1 MRAKRAS
8 QRAAALLCAAALLVN
23 LISTAW
29 AASAFL
35 RVGSASAVPG
45 ETRSVY
51 VSGSNLD
58 KLAGVQGIVSYDNT
72 ALELTGAAM
81 VGAFS
86 ALGTV
91 NTETAGQVSFNGA
104 CLDGISGSQNIL
116 RLDFRVRPDAAAGE
130 YLLDILIEN
139 AYNTG
144 LGAVPLNGAPGVFT
158 VTEPQSTTKT
168 LYFYSGSSV
177 STLHKGEQV
186 SITACTYGSQ
196 GLAAGKLEFRYDAAL
211 FTYVAAEPLAALSG
225 AVKSLDASRAG
236 YVSAAFASEEEIPG
250 GELLR
255 LTLEAVAD
263 VDADTSVTFAAS
275 ELYDTALA
283 AMNGV
288 GFTQALTLRKTE
300 VTPETPALRVTMP
313 AAARTDETITAVAVL
328 DSGSGLAAADFCISY
343 DTALL
348 TCTGVKVSAG
358 MESVDGVCIVTNP
371 NFDGGQVKFT
381 FICEKGFV
389 DEAVLLTMTFQ
400 PEKEGTVTLTPAI
413 ATSAVGADRQPIALD
428 MCAASCEVKDP
439 FFEVTFRD
447 EDGTVLSRQSVRYR
461 AAAVPPDAVKAPD
474 EAHHYELAGWGGD
487 YSSITAD
494 AEFTARYTAIPHT
507 EVVDKAVEPTCT
519 KAGLTEGKHCSVCG
533 EVLVEQEVVPAKGH
547 TEVVDKAVEPTC
559 TKTGL
564 TEGKHCSVC
573 GEVLVEQTIVPAKG
587 HSWDSGK
594 ITIVPTCTGT
604 GVKTYT
610 CTACAATRTETVSAT
625 GHTVVTVAKVEPT
638 CTQPGRAAGTKCSV
652 CGEVLSGLTEIKA
665 TGHTEVIDAAVEP
678 TCTKTGLTEG
688 KHCSVCNK
696 VLVKQTIVPAKG
708 HSWDSGKITIAPTCT
723 GTGVKTYT
731 CTACAATRTETVSAT
746 GHTVV
751 TVAKVEPTCTQPG
764 RAAGTKCSVC
774 GEVLSGLTE
783 IKATG
788 HTEVID
794 KAVAPTCTK
803 TGLTEGKHCSVCSA
817 VLVEQKVVPA
827 KGHIEVVDKAVE
839 PTCTET
845 GLTEGKHCSVC
856 GEVQVEQEVVP
867 AKGHTEVIDKAVE
880 PTCTETGLTEGKH
893 CSVCGAVLVE
903 QEIVPA
909 KGHTEVIDKTVKPTC
924 TETGLTEGKHCS
936 VCNKVLVKQTIV
948 PAKGHRWDGGKIT
961 AAPTCTGTGV
971 KTYTCTACAATRTE
985 TVSAT
990 GHTVV
995 TVAKVEPTCTQPG
1008 RAAGT
1013 KCSVCGEI
1021 LSGLTEIKATG
1032 HTEVID
1038 AAVEP
1043 TCTETG
1049 LTEGKHCSV
1058 CNAVLVE
1065 QRVVPAKGH
1074 TEVVDKA
1081 VEPTCT
1087 ETGLAEGKHCSVCNA
1102 VLVEQEV
1109 VPAKGHTEVID
1120 KAVEPTCTETGLTE
1134 GKRCSV
1140 CGEVLVK
1147 QEVVPAKGHTEVID
1161 KAVEPTCT
1169 KMGLTEGKHCS
1180 VCNAVLVEQ
1189 KVVPAKRHTEVIDK
1203 AVAPTCTKTG
1213 LTEGKHCSVC
1223 SAVLVEQEIVPAK
1236 GHIEVV
1242 DKAVEPTCTK
1252 TGLTE
1257 GKHCSVCSAV
1267 LVEQEIVPAKGHTEV
1282 VDKAVEPTCTET
1294 GLTEGKHC
1302 SVCGEVLVEQKV
1314 VPAKGH
1320 TEVIDKAVA
1329 PTCTKTGL
1337 TEGKHCSVCGEVLVE
1352 QEVVPAKGHT
1362 EVVDKAVEP
1371 TCTETGLT
1379 EGKHCSVCSAVLVE
1393 QEVVPAKGHTE
1404 VVDKAVEPTC
1414 TKTGLTEG
1422 KHCSVCGEVL
1432 VEQEVVPALGFTVSG
1447 SVAGVTDNAMVTLLK
1462 DGVVAARGDV
1472 RADGGFLLSG
1482 LRIGAG
1488 TYTLRVDGG
1497 GCVAWEMPVALSD
1510 DSGSANVACLLRRI
1524 GDVNGDGTGAE
1535 DALQCTL
1542 DLQTLYDY
1550 LALRQVPG
1558 SFCDS
1563 ADAAR
1568 NELLVRYFLR
1578 LADVNEDGQVDI
1590 LDYQRLYL
1598 LARNG

>member
-1 MRAKRAS
+1 MKLKRAS

-35 RVGSASAVPG
+35 RVGSASAAPG

-51 VSGSNLD
+51 VSGSNLES
-58 KLAGVQGIVSYDNT
+58 LAGVQGIVSYDDT

-104 CLDGISGSQNIL
+104 CLGGIFGSQSIL
-116 RLDFRVRPDAAAGE
+116 RLDFRVRPDAAPGD
-130 YLLDILIEN
+130 YLLGILIEN

-144 LGAVPLNGAPGVFT
+144 LVAVPLSGASGVFT

-186 SITACTYGSQ
+186 SITARTYGSQ

-211 FTYVAAEPLAALSG
+211 FTCVAAEPLAALSG

-255 LTLEAVAD
+255 LTLEAATD

-283 AMNGV
+283 AMNGI
-288 GFTQALTLRKTE
+288 GFTRTLALRKAE
-300 VTPETPALRVTMP
+300 VTPEVPALRVTMA

-328 DSGSGLAAADFCISY
+328 DRGSGLAAADFYISY

-348 TCTGVKVSAG
+348 TCTGVEVSAG

-447 EDGTVLSRQSVRYR
+447 EGGTVLSRQSVRYR

-507 EVVDKAVEPTCT
+507 EVVDKAV
-519 KAGLTEGKHCSVCG
+519 
-533 EVLVEQEVVPAKGH
+533 
-547 TEVVDKAVEPTC
+547 
-559 TKTGL
+559 
-564 TEGKHCSVC
+564 
-573 GEVLVEQTIVPAKG
+573 
-587 HSWDSGK
+587 
-594 ITIVPTCTGT
+594 
-604 GVKTYT
+604 
-610 CTACAATRTETVSAT
+610 
-625 GHTVVTVAKVEPT
+625 
-638 CTQPGRAAGTKCSV
+638 
-652 CGEVLSGLTEIKA
+652 
-665 TGHTEVIDAAVEP
+665 
-678 TCTKTGLTEG
+678 
-688 KHCSVCNK
+688 
-696 VLVKQTIVPAKG
+696 
-708 HSWDSGKITIAPTCT
+708 APTCT
-723 GTGVKTYT
+723 
-731 CTACAATRTETVSAT
+731 E
-746 GHTVV
+746 
-751 TVAKVEPTCTQPG
+751 
-764 RAAGTKCSVC
+764 
-774 GEVLSGLTE
+774 
-783 IKATG
+783 
-788 HTEVID
+788 
-794 KAVAPTCTK
+794 
-803 TGLTEGKHCSVCSA
+803 
-817 VLVEQKVVPA
+817 
-827 KGHIEVVDKAVE
+827 
-839 PTCTET
+839 
-845 GLTEGKHCSVC
+845 
-856 GEVQVEQEVVP
+856 
-867 AKGHTEVIDKAVE
+867 
-880 PTCTETGLTEGKH
+880 
-893 CSVCGAVLVE
+893 
-903 QEIVPA
+903 
-909 KGHTEVIDKTVKPTC
+909 
-924 TETGLTEGKHCS
+924 
-936 VCNKVLVKQTIV
+936 
-948 PAKGHRWDGGKIT
+948 
-961 AAPTCTGTGV
+961 
-971 KTYTCTACAATRTE
+971 
-985 TVSAT
+985 
-990 GHTVV
+990 
-995 TVAKVEPTCTQPG
+995 
-1008 RAAGT
+1008 
-1013 KCSVCGEI
+1013 
-1021 LSGLTEIKATG
+1021 
-1032 HTEVID
+1032 
-1038 AAVEP
+1038 
-1043 TCTETG
+1043 
-1049 LTEGKHCSV
+1049 
-1058 CNAVLVE
+1058 
-1065 QRVVPAKGH
+1065 
-1074 TEVVDKA
+1074 
-1081 VEPTCT
+1081 
-1087 ETGLAEGKHCSVCNA
+1087 
-1102 VLVEQEV
+1102 
-1109 VPAKGHTEVID
+1109 
-1120 KAVEPTCTETGLTE
+1120 
-1134 GKRCSV
+1134 
-1140 CGEVLVK
+1140 
-1147 QEVVPAKGHTEVID
+1147 
-1161 KAVEPTCT
+1161 
-1169 KMGLTEGKHCS
+1169 
-1180 VCNAVLVEQ
+1180 
-1189 KVVPAKRHTEVIDK
+1189 
-1203 AVAPTCTKTG
+1203 TG

-1223 SAVLVEQEIVPAK
+1223 SAVLVEQE
-1236 GHIEVV
+1236 VV
-1242 DKAVEPTCTK
+1242 K
-1252 TGLTE
+1252 
-1257 GKHCSVCSAV
+1257 
-1267 LVEQEIVPAKGHTEV
+1267 
-1282 VDKAVEPTCTET
+1282 
-1294 GLTEGKHC
+1294 
-1302 SVCGEVLVEQKV
+1302 
-1314 VPAKGH
+1314 AKGH

-1337 TEGKHCSVCGEVLVE
+1337 TEGKHCSVCNKVLVE
-1352 QEVVPAKGHT
+1352 QTIVPAKGHT
-1362 EVVDKAVEP
+1362 EVI
-1371 TCTETGLT
+1371 
-1379 EGKHCSVCSAVLVE
+1379 
-1393 QEVVPAKGHTE
+1393 
-1404 VVDKAVEPTC
+1404 DKAVEPTC

-1422 KHCSVCGEVL
+1422 KHCSVCSAVL
-1432 VEQEVVPALGFTVSG
+1432 VEQKVVPALGFTVSG
-1447 SVAGVTDNAMVTLLK
+1447 SVAGATDNAMVTLLK

-1510 DSGSANVACLLRRI
+1510 DSGSANVACWLLRI

-1563 ADAAR
+1563 TDAAR

-1578 LADVNEDGQVDI
+1578 LADVNEDGRVDI

>member
-1 MRAKRAS
+1 MKAKRAS
-8 QRAAALLCAAALLVN
+8 RRAAALLCAAALLVN

-35 RVGSASAVPG
+35 RVGSAFAVPG

-51 VSGSNLD
+51 VSGSNLES
-58 KLAGVQGIVSYDNT
+58 LAGVEGIVSYDNT

-91 NTETAGQVSFNGA
+91 NTETAGQVSFNGT

-116 RLDFRVRPDAAAGE
+116 RLDFRVRPDAAADD

-144 LGAVPLNGAPGVFT
+144 LTTVPLNGVSGVFT
-158 VTEPQSTTKT
+158 VTEPQTTTKT

-186 SITACTYGSQ
+186 SITARTYGSQ

-211 FTYVAAEPLAALSG
+211 FTCVAAEPLSALSG
-225 AVKSLDASRAG
+225 AMKSLDTSRAG

-288 GFTQALTLRKTE
+288 GFTRTLALRKAE
-300 VTPETPALRVTMP
+300 VTPEVPALRVTMP
-313 AAARTDETITAVAVL
+313 AAARTDETITAVVTL

-348 TCTGVKVSAG
+348 TCTDVKVSAG
-358 MESVDGVCIVTNP
+358 MESVDGVCIETNP
-371 NFDGGQVKFT
+371 KIDGGQVKFT
-381 FICEKGFV
+381 FICAKGFADGAELV
-389 DEAVLLTMTFQ
+389 TMTFQ
-400 PEKEGTVTLTPAI
+400 PKKEGAVTLTPTVT
-413 ATSAVGADRQPIALD
+413 TSAVGADRQPIALD

-507 EVVDKAVEPTCT
+507 EVVDKAV
-519 KAGLTEGKHCSVCG
+519 
-533 EVLVEQEVVPAKGH
+533 
-547 TEVVDKAVEPTC
+547 
-559 TKTGL
+559 
-564 TEGKHCSVC
+564 
-573 GEVLVEQTIVPAKG
+573 
-587 HSWDSGK
+587 
-594 ITIVPTCTGT
+594 
-604 GVKTYT
+604 
-610 CTACAATRTETVSAT
+610 
-625 GHTVVTVAKVEPT
+625 
-638 CTQPGRAAGTKCSV
+638 
-652 CGEVLSGLTEIKA
+652 
-665 TGHTEVIDAAVEP
+665 
-678 TCTKTGLTEG
+678 
-688 KHCSVCNK
+688 
-696 VLVKQTIVPAKG
+696 
-708 HSWDSGKITIAPTCT
+708 
-723 GTGVKTYT
+723 
-731 CTACAATRTETVSAT
+731 
-746 GHTVV
+746 
-751 TVAKVEPTCTQPG
+751 
-764 RAAGTKCSVC
+764 
-774 GEVLSGLTE
+774 
-783 IKATG
+783 
-788 HTEVID
+788 
-794 KAVAPTCTK
+794 APTCTK
-803 TGLTEGKHCSVCSA
+803 
-817 VLVEQKVVPA
+817 
-827 KGHIEVVDKAVE
+827 
-839 PTCTET
+839 
-845 GLTEGKHCSVC
+845 
-856 GEVQVEQEVVP
+856 
-867 AKGHTEVIDKAVE
+867 
-880 PTCTETGLTEGKH
+880 
-893 CSVCGAVLVE
+893 
-903 QEIVPA
+903 
-909 KGHTEVIDKTVKPTC
+909 
-924 TETGLTEGKHCS
+924 
-936 VCNKVLVKQTIV
+936 
-948 PAKGHRWDGGKIT
+948 
-961 AAPTCTGTGV
+961 
-971 KTYTCTACAATRTE
+971 
-985 TVSAT
+985 
-990 GHTVV
+990 
-995 TVAKVEPTCTQPG
+995 
-1008 RAAGT
+1008 
-1013 KCSVCGEI
+1013 
-1021 LSGLTEIKATG
+1021 
-1032 HTEVID
+1032 
-1038 AAVEP
+1038 
-1043 TCTETG
+1043 
-1049 LTEGKHCSV
+1049 
-1058 CNAVLVE
+1058 
-1065 QRVVPAKGH
+1065 
-1074 TEVVDKA
+1074 
-1081 VEPTCT
+1081 
-1087 ETGLAEGKHCSVCNA
+1087 
-1102 VLVEQEV
+1102 
-1109 VPAKGHTEVID
+1109 
-1120 KAVEPTCTETGLTE
+1120 
-1134 GKRCSV
+1134 
-1140 CGEVLVK
+1140 
-1147 QEVVPAKGHTEVID
+1147 
-1161 KAVEPTCT
+1161 
-1169 KMGLTEGKHCS
+1169 
-1180 VCNAVLVEQ
+1180 
-1189 KVVPAKRHTEVIDK
+1189 
-1203 AVAPTCTKTG
+1203 
-1213 LTEGKHCSVC
+1213 
-1223 SAVLVEQEIVPAK
+1223 
-1236 GHIEVV
+1236 
-1242 DKAVEPTCTK
+1242 
-1252 TGLTE
+1252 
-1257 GKHCSVCSAV
+1257 
-1267 LVEQEIVPAKGHTEV
+1267 
-1282 VDKAVEPTCTET
+1282 T

-1337 TEGKHCSVCGEVLVE
+1337 TEGKHCSVCNKVLVE
-1352 QEVVPAKGHT
+1352 QKVVPAKGHT

-1379 EGKHCSVCSAVLVE
+1379 EGKHCSVCNKVLVE
-1393 QEVVPAKGHTE
+1393 QEVVP
-1404 VVDKAVEPTC
+1404 V
-1414 TKTGLTEG
+1414 
-1422 KHCSVCGEVL
+1422 
-1432 VEQEVVPALGFTVSG
+1432 LGFTVSG
-1447 SVAGVTDNAMVTLLK
+1447 FVAGATDNAMVTLLK

>member
-8 QRAAALLCAAALLVN
+8 RRAAALLCAAALLVN

-35 RVGSASAVPG
+35 RVGSASAAPG

-58 KLAGVQGIVSYDNT
+58 KLAGVQGIVSYDSA

-91 NTETAGQVSFNGA
+91 NTETAGQVSFNGT

-116 RLDFRVRPDAAAGE
+116 RLDFRVKADAAPGD
-130 YLLDILIEN
+130 YLLNILIEN

-144 LGAVPLNGAPGVFT
+144 LVTVTLSGVSGVFA

-186 SITACTYGSQ
+186 SITARTYGSQ

-211 FTYVAAEPLAALSG
+211 FTCVAAEPLAALSG
-225 AVKSLDASRAG
+225 AMKSLDTSRAG

-288 GFTQALTLRKTE
+288 GFTQTLTLRKTE

-358 MESVDGVCIVTNP
+358 TESADSVYIETNP
-371 NFDGGQVKFT
+371 HTDGGQVKFT
-381 FICEKGFV
+381 FICAKGFADGAELV
-389 DEAVLLTMTFQ
+389 TMTFQ
-400 PEKEGTVTLTPAI
+400 PKREGAVTLTPTVT
-413 ATSAVGADRQPIALD
+413 TSAVGADRRPIALD

-507 EVVDKAVEPTCT
+507 EVVDKAVAPMCTETGLTEGKHCSVCGEVLVKQEVVPAKGHTEVVEKAVEPTCT
-519 KAGLTEGKHCSVCG
+519 ETGLTEGKHCSVCG

-547 TEVVDKAVEPTC
+547 TE
-559 TKTGL
+559 
-564 TEGKHCSVC
+564 
-573 GEVLVEQTIVPAKG
+573 I
-587 HSWDSGK
+587 
-594 ITIVPTCTGT
+594 
-604 GVKTYT
+604 
-610 CTACAATRTETVSAT
+610 
-625 GHTVVTVAKVEPT
+625 
-638 CTQPGRAAGTKCSV
+638 
-652 CGEVLSGLTEIKA
+652 
-665 TGHTEVIDAAVEP
+665 
-678 TCTKTGLTEG
+678 
-688 KHCSVCNK
+688 
-696 VLVKQTIVPAKG
+696 
-708 HSWDSGKITIAPTCT
+708 
-723 GTGVKTYT
+723 
-731 CTACAATRTETVSAT
+731 
-746 GHTVV
+746 
-751 TVAKVEPTCTQPG
+751 
-764 RAAGTKCSVC
+764 
-774 GEVLSGLTE
+774 
-783 IKATG
+783 
-788 HTEVID
+788 
-794 KAVAPTCTK
+794 
-803 TGLTEGKHCSVCSA
+803 
-817 VLVEQKVVPA
+817 
-827 KGHIEVVDKAVE
+827 
-839 PTCTET
+839 
-845 GLTEGKHCSVC
+845 
-856 GEVQVEQEVVP
+856 
-867 AKGHTEVIDKAVE
+867 
-880 PTCTETGLTEGKH
+880 
-893 CSVCGAVLVE
+893 
-903 QEIVPA
+903 
-909 KGHTEVIDKTVKPTC
+909 
-924 TETGLTEGKHCS
+924 
-936 VCNKVLVKQTIV
+936 
-948 PAKGHRWDGGKIT
+948 
-961 AAPTCTGTGV
+961 
-971 KTYTCTACAATRTE
+971 
-985 TVSAT
+985 
-990 GHTVV
+990 
-995 TVAKVEPTCTQPG
+995 
-1008 RAAGT
+1008 
-1013 KCSVCGEI
+1013 
-1021 LSGLTEIKATG
+1021 
-1032 HTEVID
+1032 
-1038 AAVEP
+1038 
-1043 TCTETG
+1043 
-1049 LTEGKHCSV
+1049 
-1058 CNAVLVE
+1058 
-1065 QRVVPAKGH
+1065 
-1074 TEVVDKA
+1074 
-1081 VEPTCT
+1081 
-1087 ETGLAEGKHCSVCNA
+1087 
-1102 VLVEQEV
+1102 
-1109 VPAKGHTEVID
+1109 
-1120 KAVEPTCTETGLTE
+1120 
-1134 GKRCSV
+1134 
-1140 CGEVLVK
+1140 
-1147 QEVVPAKGHTEVID
+1147 
-1161 KAVEPTCT
+1161 
-1169 KMGLTEGKHCS
+1169 
-1180 VCNAVLVEQ
+1180 
-1189 KVVPAKRHTEVIDK
+1189 
-1203 AVAPTCTKTG
+1203 
-1213 LTEGKHCSVC
+1213 
-1223 SAVLVEQEIVPAK
+1223 
-1236 GHIEVV
+1236 V

-1267 LVEQEIVPAKGHTEV
+1267 LVEQK
-1282 VDKAVEPTCTET
+1282 
-1294 GLTEGKHC
+1294 
-1302 SVCGEVLVEQKV
+1302 
-1314 VPAKGH
+1314 
-1320 TEVIDKAVA
+1320 
-1329 PTCTKTGL
+1329 
-1337 TEGKHCSVCGEVLVE
+1337 
-1352 QEVVPAKGHT
+1352 
-1362 EVVDKAVEP
+1362 
-1371 TCTETGLT
+1371 
-1379 EGKHCSVCSAVLVE
+1379 
-1393 QEVVPAKGHTE
+1393 
-1404 VVDKAVEPTC
+1404 
-1414 TKTGLTEG
+1414 
-1422 KHCSVCGEVL
+1422 
-1432 VEQEVVPALGFTVSG
+1432 VVPALGFTVSG
-1447 SVAGVTDNAMVTLLK
+1447 SVAGATDNAMVTLLK

-1510 DSGSANVACLLRRI
+1510 DSGSANVACLLLRI

-1550 LALRQVPG
+1550 LALRKVPG

>member
-1 MRAKRAS
+1 MKAKRAS

-35 RVGSASAVPG
+35 RVGSASAAPG

-51 VSGSNLD
+51 VSGSNLEA
-58 KLAGVQGIVSYDNT
+58 LAGVQGIVSYDDT

-86 ALGTV
+86 GMGTV

-104 CLDGISGSQNIL
+104 CLDGISGSQSIL
-116 RLDFRVRPDAAAGE
+116 RLDFRVRPDAAPGD

-139 AYNTG
+139 AYNTDPVAVS
-144 LGAVPLNGAPGVFT
+144 LSGASGVFT

-225 AVKSLDASRAG
+225 AVKSLDTSRAG

-283 AMNGV
+283 AMNGI

-328 DSGSGLAAADFCISY
+328 DRGSGLAAADFCISY

-348 TCTGVKVSAG
+348 TCTGVEVNAGTESAD
-358 MESVDGVCIVTNP
+358 SVYIETNP
-371 NFDGGQVKFT
+371 KIDGGQVKFT
-381 FICEKGFV
+381 FICAKGFADGAELV
-389 DEAVLLTMTFQ
+389 TMTFQ
-400 PEKEGTVTLTPAI
+400 PKKEGAVTLTPTVT
-413 ATSAVGADRQPIALD
+413 TSAVGADRQPIALD

-461 AAAVPPDAVKAPD
+461 AAATPPEAAKAPD
-474 EAHHYELAGWGGD
+474 AAYHYELTGWGGD

-507 EVVDKAVEPTCT
+507 EVVDKAV
-519 KAGLTEGKHCSVCG
+519 A
-533 EVLVEQEVVPAKGH
+533 
-547 TEVVDKAVEPTC
+547 
-559 TKTGL
+559 
-564 TEGKHCSVC
+564 
-573 GEVLVEQTIVPAKG
+573 
-587 HSWDSGK
+587 
-594 ITIVPTCTGT
+594 
-604 GVKTYT
+604 
-610 CTACAATRTETVSAT
+610 
-625 GHTVVTVAKVEPT
+625 
-638 CTQPGRAAGTKCSV
+638 
-652 CGEVLSGLTEIKA
+652 
-665 TGHTEVIDAAVEP
+665 P

-688 KHCSVCNK
+688 KHCSVCN
-696 VLVKQTIVPAKG
+696 A
-708 HSWDSGKITIAPTCT
+708 
-723 GTGVKTYT
+723 
-731 CTACAATRTETVSAT
+731 
-746 GHTVV
+746 
-751 TVAKVEPTCTQPG
+751 
-764 RAAGTKCSVC
+764 
-774 GEVLSGLTE
+774 
-783 IKATG
+783 
-788 HTEVID
+788 
-794 KAVAPTCTK
+794 
-803 TGLTEGKHCSVCSA
+803 
-817 VLVEQKVVPA
+817 
-827 KGHIEVVDKAVE
+827 
-839 PTCTET
+839 
-845 GLTEGKHCSVC
+845 
-856 GEVQVEQEVVP
+856 
-867 AKGHTEVIDKAVE
+867 
-880 PTCTETGLTEGKH
+880 
-893 CSVCGAVLVE
+893 
-903 QEIVPA
+903 
-909 KGHTEVIDKTVKPTC
+909 
-924 TETGLTEGKHCS
+924 
-936 VCNKVLVKQTIV
+936 
-948 PAKGHRWDGGKIT
+948 
-961 AAPTCTGTGV
+961 
-971 KTYTCTACAATRTE
+971 
-985 TVSAT
+985 
-990 GHTVV
+990 
-995 TVAKVEPTCTQPG
+995 
-1008 RAAGT
+1008 
-1013 KCSVCGEI
+1013 
-1021 LSGLTEIKATG
+1021 
-1032 HTEVID
+1032 
-1038 AAVEP
+1038 
-1043 TCTETG
+1043 
-1049 LTEGKHCSV
+1049 
-1058 CNAVLVE
+1058 
-1065 QRVVPAKGH
+1065 
-1074 TEVVDKA
+1074 
-1081 VEPTCT
+1081 
-1087 ETGLAEGKHCSVCNA
+1087 
-1102 VLVEQEV
+1102 
-1109 VPAKGHTEVID
+1109 
-1120 KAVEPTCTETGLTE
+1120 
-1134 GKRCSV
+1134 
-1140 CGEVLVK
+1140 VLVK
-1147 QEVVPAKGHTEVID
+1147 QEVVPAKGHTEV
-1161 KAVEPTCT
+1161 V
-1169 KMGLTEGKHCS
+1169 
-1180 VCNAVLVEQ
+1180 
-1189 KVVPAKRHTEVIDK
+1189 
-1203 AVAPTCTKTG
+1203 
-1213 LTEGKHCSVC
+1213 
-1223 SAVLVEQEIVPAK
+1223 
-1236 GHIEVV
+1236 
-1242 DKAVEPTCTK
+1242 
-1252 TGLTE
+1252 
-1257 GKHCSVCSAV
+1257 
-1267 LVEQEIVPAKGHTEV
+1267 
-1282 VDKAVEPTCTET
+1282 
-1294 GLTEGKHC
+1294 
-1302 SVCGEVLVEQKV
+1302 
-1314 VPAKGH
+1314 
-1320 TEVIDKAVA
+1320 DKAVA

-1362 EVVDKAVEP
+1362 EVI
-1371 TCTETGLT
+1371 
-1379 EGKHCSVCSAVLVE
+1379 
-1393 QEVVPAKGHTE
+1393 
-1404 VVDKAVEPTC
+1404 DKAVEPTC

-1422 KHCSVCGEVL
+1422 KHCSVCSAVL

-1510 DSGSANVACLLRRI
+1510 DSGSANVACLLLRI

-1535 DALQCTL
+1535 DALRCTL

-1558 SFCDS
+1558 LFCDS

>member
-1 MRAKRAS
+1 MKAKRAS
-8 QRAAALLCAAALLVN
+8 RRAAALLCAAALLVN

-35 RVGSASAVPG
+35 RVGSASAAPG

-58 KLAGVQGIVSYDNT
+58 KLAGVQGIVSYDSA

-86 ALGTV
+86 GLGTV
-91 NTETAGQVSFNGA
+91 NTETAGQASFNGA

-144 LGAVPLNGAPGVFT
+144 LATVPLSGAPGVFT

-186 SITACTYGSQ
+186 SITARTYGSQ

-211 FTYVAAEPLAALSG
+211 FTCVAAEPLSALSG
-225 AVKSLDASRAG
+225 AMKSLDISRAG

-283 AMNGV
+283 AINGV
-288 GFTQALTLRKTE
+288 GSTQTLTLRKTE
-300 VTPETPALRVTMP
+300 VTPETPALRVTVP

-328 DSGSGLAAADFCISY
+328 DRGSGLAGADFCISY

-358 MESVDGVCIVTNP
+358 TESADSVYIETNP
-371 NFDGGQVKFT
+371 KIDGGQVKFT
-381 FICEKGFV
+381 FICEKGFADGAELV
-389 DEAVLLTMTFQ
+389 TMTFQ
-400 PEKEGTVTLTPAI
+400 PEKEGAVTLTPAI

-461 AAAVPPDAVKAPD
+461 TAAVPPDAVKAPD

-507 EVVDKAVEPTCT
+507 EA
-519 KAGLTEGKHCSVCG
+519 
-533 EVLVEQEVVPAKGH
+533 
-547 TEVVDKAVEPTC
+547 
-559 TKTGL
+559 
-564 TEGKHCSVC
+564 
-573 GEVLVEQTIVPAKG
+573 
-587 HSWDSGK
+587 
-594 ITIVPTCTGT
+594 
-604 GVKTYT
+604 
-610 CTACAATRTETVSAT
+610 
-625 GHTVVTVAKVEPT
+625 
-638 CTQPGRAAGTKCSV
+638 
-652 CGEVLSGLTEIKA
+652 
-665 TGHTEVIDAAVEP
+665 
-678 TCTKTGLTEG
+678 
-688 KHCSVCNK
+688 
-696 VLVKQTIVPAKG
+696 
-708 HSWDSGKITIAPTCT
+708 
-723 GTGVKTYT
+723 
-731 CTACAATRTETVSAT
+731 
-746 GHTVV
+746 
-751 TVAKVEPTCTQPG
+751 
-764 RAAGTKCSVC
+764 
-774 GEVLSGLTE
+774 
-783 IKATG
+783 
-788 HTEVID
+788 
-794 KAVAPTCTK
+794 
-803 TGLTEGKHCSVCSA
+803 
-817 VLVEQKVVPA
+817 
-827 KGHIEVVDKAVE
+827 
-839 PTCTET
+839 
-845 GLTEGKHCSVC
+845 
-856 GEVQVEQEVVP
+856 
-867 AKGHTEVIDKAVE
+867 
-880 PTCTETGLTEGKH
+880 
-893 CSVCGAVLVE
+893 
-903 QEIVPA
+903 
-909 KGHTEVIDKTVKPTC
+909 
-924 TETGLTEGKHCS
+924 
-936 VCNKVLVKQTIV
+936 
-948 PAKGHRWDGGKIT
+948 
-961 AAPTCTGTGV
+961 
-971 KTYTCTACAATRTE
+971 
-985 TVSAT
+985 
-990 GHTVV
+990 
-995 TVAKVEPTCTQPG
+995 
-1008 RAAGT
+1008 
-1013 KCSVCGEI
+1013 
-1021 LSGLTEIKATG
+1021 
-1032 HTEVID
+1032 
-1038 AAVEP
+1038 
-1043 TCTETG
+1043 
-1049 LTEGKHCSV
+1049 
-1058 CNAVLVE
+1058 
-1065 QRVVPAKGH
+1065 
-1074 TEVVDKA
+1074 
-1081 VEPTCT
+1081 
-1087 ETGLAEGKHCSVCNA
+1087 
-1102 VLVEQEV
+1102 
-1109 VPAKGHTEVID
+1109 
-1120 KAVEPTCTETGLTE
+1120 
-1134 GKRCSV
+1134 
-1140 CGEVLVK
+1140 
-1147 QEVVPAKGHTEVID
+1147 
-1161 KAVEPTCT
+1161 
-1169 KMGLTEGKHCS
+1169 
-1180 VCNAVLVEQ
+1180 
-1189 KVVPAKRHTEVIDK
+1189 
-1203 AVAPTCTKTG
+1203 
-1213 LTEGKHCSVC
+1213 
-1223 SAVLVEQEIVPAK
+1223 
-1236 GHIEVV
+1236 V

-1267 LVEQEIVPAKGHTEV
+1267 LVEQEI
-1282 VDKAVEPTCTET
+1282 
-1294 GLTEGKHC
+1294 
-1302 SVCGEVLVEQKV
+1302 
-1314 VPAKGH
+1314 
-1320 TEVIDKAVA
+1320 
-1329 PTCTKTGL
+1329 
-1337 TEGKHCSVCGEVLVE
+1337 
-1352 QEVVPAKGHT
+1352 
-1362 EVVDKAVEP
+1362 
-1371 TCTETGLT
+1371 
-1379 EGKHCSVCSAVLVE
+1379 
-1393 QEVVPAKGHTE
+1393 
-1404 VVDKAVEPTC
+1404 
-1414 TKTGLTEG
+1414 
-1422 KHCSVCGEVL
+1422 
-1432 VEQEVVPALGFTVSG
+1432 VPALGFTVSG

-1510 DSGSANVACLLRRI
+1510 DSGSADVACLLLRI

>member
-8 QRAAALLCAAALLVN
+8 RRAAALLCAAALLVN

-35 RVGSASAVPG
+35 RVGSASAAPG

-51 VSGSNLD
+51 VSGSNLES
-58 KLAGVQGIVSYDNT
+58 LAGVQGIVSYDDT

-91 NTETAGQVSFNGA
+91 NTETAGRVSFNGT
-104 CLDGISGSQNIL
+104 CLDGISGSQSIL
-116 RLDFRVRPDAAAGE
+116 RLDFRVKADAVAGD

-144 LGAVPLNGAPGVFT
+144 LTTVPLNGVSGVFT

-186 SITACTYGSQ
+186 SITARTYGSQ

-211 FTYVAAEPLAALSG
+211 FTCVAAEPLAALSG

-255 LTLEAVAD
+255 LTLEAAAD

-275 ELYDTALA
+275 ELYDTALT

-328 DSGSGLAAADFCISY
+328 DRGSGLSAADFCISY

-381 FICEKGFV
+381 FICEKGFA

-400 PEKEGTVTLTPAI
+400 PKKEGAVTLTPTVT
-413 ATSAVGADRQPIALD
+413 TSAVGADRRPIALD

-474 EAHHYELAGWGGD
+474 AAHHYELAGWGGD

-507 EVVDKAVEPTCT
+507 EVVDKT
-519 KAGLTEGKHCSVCG
+519 
-533 EVLVEQEVVPAKGH
+533 
-547 TEVVDKAVEPTC
+547 
-559 TKTGL
+559 
-564 TEGKHCSVC
+564 
-573 GEVLVEQTIVPAKG
+573 
-587 HSWDSGK
+587 
-594 ITIVPTCTGT
+594 
-604 GVKTYT
+604 
-610 CTACAATRTETVSAT
+610 
-625 GHTVVTVAKVEPT
+625 
-638 CTQPGRAAGTKCSV
+638 
-652 CGEVLSGLTEIKA
+652 
-665 TGHTEVIDAAVEP
+665 
-678 TCTKTGLTEG
+678 
-688 KHCSVCNK
+688 
-696 VLVKQTIVPAKG
+696 
-708 HSWDSGKITIAPTCT
+708 
-723 GTGVKTYT
+723 
-731 CTACAATRTETVSAT
+731 
-746 GHTVV
+746 
-751 TVAKVEPTCTQPG
+751 
-764 RAAGTKCSVC
+764 
-774 GEVLSGLTE
+774 
-783 IKATG
+783 
-788 HTEVID
+788 
-794 KAVAPTCTK
+794 
-803 TGLTEGKHCSVCSA
+803 
-817 VLVEQKVVPA
+817 
-827 KGHIEVVDKAVE
+827 
-839 PTCTET
+839 
-845 GLTEGKHCSVC
+845 
-856 GEVQVEQEVVP
+856 
-867 AKGHTEVIDKAVE
+867 
-880 PTCTETGLTEGKH
+880 
-893 CSVCGAVLVE
+893 
-903 QEIVPA
+903 
-909 KGHTEVIDKTVKPTC
+909 
-924 TETGLTEGKHCS
+924 
-936 VCNKVLVKQTIV
+936 
-948 PAKGHRWDGGKIT
+948 
-961 AAPTCTGTGV
+961 
-971 KTYTCTACAATRTE
+971 
-985 TVSAT
+985 
-990 GHTVV
+990 
-995 TVAKVEPTCTQPG
+995 
-1008 RAAGT
+1008 
-1013 KCSVCGEI
+1013 
-1021 LSGLTEIKATG
+1021 
-1032 HTEVID
+1032 
-1038 AAVEP
+1038 
-1043 TCTETG
+1043 
-1049 LTEGKHCSV
+1049 
-1058 CNAVLVE
+1058 
-1065 QRVVPAKGH
+1065 
-1074 TEVVDKA
+1074 
-1081 VEPTCT
+1081 
-1087 ETGLAEGKHCSVCNA
+1087 
-1102 VLVEQEV
+1102 
-1109 VPAKGHTEVID
+1109 
-1120 KAVEPTCTETGLTE
+1120 
-1134 GKRCSV
+1134 
-1140 CGEVLVK
+1140 
-1147 QEVVPAKGHTEVID
+1147 
-1161 KAVEPTCT
+1161 
-1169 KMGLTEGKHCS
+1169 
-1180 VCNAVLVEQ
+1180 
-1189 KVVPAKRHTEVIDK
+1189 
-1203 AVAPTCTKTG
+1203 
-1213 LTEGKHCSVC
+1213 
-1223 SAVLVEQEIVPAK
+1223 
-1236 GHIEVV
+1236 
-1242 DKAVEPTCTK
+1242 
-1252 TGLTE
+1252 
-1257 GKHCSVCSAV
+1257 
-1267 LVEQEIVPAKGHTEV
+1267 
-1282 VDKAVEPTCTET
+1282 
-1294 GLTEGKHC
+1294 
-1302 SVCGEVLVEQKV
+1302 
-1314 VPAKGH
+1314 
-1320 TEVIDKAVA
+1320 
-1329 PTCTKTGL
+1329 
-1337 TEGKHCSVCGEVLVE
+1337 
-1352 QEVVPAKGHT
+1352 
-1362 EVVDKAVEP
+1362 
-1371 TCTETGLT
+1371 
-1379 EGKHCSVCSAVLVE
+1379 
-1393 QEVVPAKGHTE
+1393 
-1404 VVDKAVEPTC
+1404 VEPTC

-1447 SVAGVTDNAMVTLLK
+1447 SVVGVTDNAMVTLLK

-1472 RADGGFLLSG
+1472 RADGGFLLPG

-1510 DSGSANVACLLRRI
+1510 DSGSANVACLLLRI

>member
-1 MRAKRAS
+1 MKAKRAS

-35 RVGSASAVPG
+35 RVGSASAAPG

-51 VSGSNLD
+51 VSGSNLEA
-58 KLAGVQGIVSYDNT
+58 LAGVQGIVSYDDT

-104 CLDGISGSQNIL
+104 CLGGISGSQSIL
-116 RLDFRVRPDAAAGE
+116 RLDFRVRPDAAPGD

-144 LGAVPLNGAPGVFT
+144 LVTVSLSGASGVFT

-186 SITACTYGSQ
+186 SITARTYGSQ

-211 FTYVAAEPLAALSG
+211 FTCVAAEPLAALSG

-288 GFTQALTLRKTE
+288 GFTQALTLRKAE
-300 VTPETPALRVTMP
+300 VTPEVPALRVTMP

-413 ATSAVGADRQPIALD
+413 TTSAVGADRRPIALD

-461 AAAVPPDAVKAPD
+461 TAATPPDAVKAPD

-507 EVVDKAVEPTCT
+507 EVVDKAVAPTCT
-519 KAGLTEGKHCSVCG
+519 KAGLTEGKHCSVC
-533 EVLVEQEVVPAKGH
+533 
-547 TEVVDKAVEPTC
+547 
-559 TKTGL
+559 
-564 TEGKHCSVC
+564 
-573 GEVLVEQTIVPAKG
+573 
-587 HSWDSGK
+587 
-594 ITIVPTCTGT
+594 
-604 GVKTYT
+604 
-610 CTACAATRTETVSAT
+610 
-625 GHTVVTVAKVEPT
+625 
-638 CTQPGRAAGTKCSV
+638 
-652 CGEVLSGLTEIKA
+652 
-665 TGHTEVIDAAVEP
+665 
-678 TCTKTGLTEG
+678 
-688 KHCSVCNK
+688 
-696 VLVKQTIVPAKG
+696 
-708 HSWDSGKITIAPTCT
+708 
-723 GTGVKTYT
+723 
-731 CTACAATRTETVSAT
+731 
-746 GHTVV
+746 
-751 TVAKVEPTCTQPG
+751 
-764 RAAGTKCSVC
+764 
-774 GEVLSGLTE
+774 
-783 IKATG
+783 
-788 HTEVID
+788 
-794 KAVAPTCTK
+794 
-803 TGLTEGKHCSVCSA
+803 
-817 VLVEQKVVPA
+817 
-827 KGHIEVVDKAVE
+827 
-839 PTCTET
+839 
-845 GLTEGKHCSVC
+845 
-856 GEVQVEQEVVP
+856 
-867 AKGHTEVIDKAVE
+867 
-880 PTCTETGLTEGKH
+880 
-893 CSVCGAVLVE
+893 
-903 QEIVPA
+903 
-909 KGHTEVIDKTVKPTC
+909 
-924 TETGLTEGKHCS
+924 
-936 VCNKVLVKQTIV
+936 
-948 PAKGHRWDGGKIT
+948 
-961 AAPTCTGTGV
+961 
-971 KTYTCTACAATRTE
+971 
-985 TVSAT
+985 
-990 GHTVV
+990 
-995 TVAKVEPTCTQPG
+995 
-1008 RAAGT
+1008 
-1013 KCSVCGEI
+1013 
-1021 LSGLTEIKATG
+1021 
-1032 HTEVID
+1032 
-1038 AAVEP
+1038 
-1043 TCTETG
+1043 
-1049 LTEGKHCSV
+1049 
-1058 CNAVLVE
+1058 NA
-1065 QRVVPAKGH
+1065 
-1074 TEVVDKA
+1074 
-1081 VEPTCT
+1081 
-1087 ETGLAEGKHCSVCNA
+1087 
-1102 VLVEQEV
+1102 
-1109 VPAKGHTEVID
+1109 
-1120 KAVEPTCTETGLTE
+1120 
-1134 GKRCSV
+1134 
-1140 CGEVLVK
+1140 
-1147 QEVVPAKGHTEVID
+1147 
-1161 KAVEPTCT
+1161 
-1169 KMGLTEGKHCS
+1169 
-1180 VCNAVLVEQ
+1180 
-1189 KVVPAKRHTEVIDK
+1189 
-1203 AVAPTCTKTG
+1203 
-1213 LTEGKHCSVC
+1213 
-1223 SAVLVEQEIVPAK
+1223 
-1236 GHIEVV
+1236 
-1242 DKAVEPTCTK
+1242 
-1252 TGLTE
+1252 
-1257 GKHCSVCSAV
+1257 
-1267 LVEQEIVPAKGHTEV
+1267 
-1282 VDKAVEPTCTET
+1282 
-1294 GLTEGKHC
+1294 
-1302 SVCGEVLVEQKV
+1302 
-1314 VPAKGH
+1314 
-1320 TEVIDKAVA
+1320 
-1329 PTCTKTGL
+1329 
-1337 TEGKHCSVCGEVLVE
+1337 
-1352 QEVVPAKGHT
+1352 
-1362 EVVDKAVEP
+1362 
-1371 TCTETGLT
+1371 
-1379 EGKHCSVCSAVLVE
+1379 
-1393 QEVVPAKGHTE
+1393 
-1404 VVDKAVEPTC
+1404 
-1414 TKTGLTEG
+1414 
-1422 KHCSVCGEVL
+1422 VL

-1510 DSGSANVACLLRRI
+1510 DSGSANVACLLLRI

-1550 LALRQVPG
+1550 LALGQVPG
-1558 SFCDS
+1558 SFRDS

-1568 NELLVRYFLR
+1568 NEVLVRYFLR

>member
-8 QRAAALLCAAALLVN
+8 RRAAALLCAAALLVN

-35 RVGSASAVPG
+35 RVGSASAAPG

-51 VSGSNLD
+51 VSGSNLEA
-58 KLAGVQGIVSYDNT
+58 LAGVQGIVSYDDT

-104 CLDGISGSQNIL
+104 CLDGISGSQSIL
-116 RLDFRVRPDAAAGE
+116 RLDFRVKADAAPGD
-130 YLLDILIEN
+130 YLLNILIEN
-139 AYNTG
+139 AYNTDRATVT
-144 LGAVPLNGAPGVFT
+144 LSGASGVFT
-158 VTEPQSTTKT
+158 VTEPQSTTET

-186 SITACTYGSQ
+186 SITARTYGSQ

-211 FTYVAAEPLAALSG
+211 FTCVAAEPLVALSG
-225 AVKSLDASRAG
+225 AVKSLDTSRAG
-236 YVSAAFASEEEIPG
+236 YVSAAFASKEEIPG

-288 GFTQALTLRKTE
+288 GFTQTLTLRKTE

-313 AAARTDETITAVAVL
+313 AAARTDETITAVVTL
-328 DSGSGLAAADFCISY
+328 DSGSSLAGADFCISY

-358 MESVDGVCIVTNP
+358 MESVDSVYIETNP
-371 NFDGGQVKFT
+371 HTDGGQVKFT
-381 FICEKGFV
+381 FICAKGFA

-400 PEKEGTVTLTPAI
+400 PEKEGTVTLTPTVT
-413 ATSAVGADRQPIALD
+413 TSAVGADRRPIALD

-494 AEFTARYTAIPHT
+494 TKFTARYTAIPHT
-507 EVVDKAVEPTCT
+507 
-519 KAGLTEGKHCSVCG
+519 
-533 EVLVEQEVVPAKGH
+533 
-547 TEVVDKAVEPTC
+547 
-559 TKTGL
+559 
-564 TEGKHCSVC
+564 
-573 GEVLVEQTIVPAKG
+573 
-587 HSWDSGK
+587 
-594 ITIVPTCTGT
+594 
-604 GVKTYT
+604 
-610 CTACAATRTETVSAT
+610 
-625 GHTVVTVAKVEPT
+625 
-638 CTQPGRAAGTKCSV
+638 
-652 CGEVLSGLTEIKA
+652 
-665 TGHTEVIDAAVEP
+665 
-678 TCTKTGLTEG
+678 
-688 KHCSVCNK
+688 
-696 VLVKQTIVPAKG
+696 
-708 HSWDSGKITIAPTCT
+708 
-723 GTGVKTYT
+723 
-731 CTACAATRTETVSAT
+731 
-746 GHTVV
+746 
-751 TVAKVEPTCTQPG
+751 
-764 RAAGTKCSVC
+764 
-774 GEVLSGLTE
+774 
-783 IKATG
+783 
-788 HTEVID
+788 
-794 KAVAPTCTK
+794 
-803 TGLTEGKHCSVCSA
+803 
-817 VLVEQKVVPA
+817 
-827 KGHIEVVDKAVE
+827 
-839 PTCTET
+839 
-845 GLTEGKHCSVC
+845 
-856 GEVQVEQEVVP
+856 
-867 AKGHTEVIDKAVE
+867 
-880 PTCTETGLTEGKH
+880 
-893 CSVCGAVLVE
+893 
-903 QEIVPA
+903 
-909 KGHTEVIDKTVKPTC
+909 
-924 TETGLTEGKHCS
+924 
-936 VCNKVLVKQTIV
+936 
-948 PAKGHRWDGGKIT
+948 
-961 AAPTCTGTGV
+961 
-971 KTYTCTACAATRTE
+971 
-985 TVSAT
+985 
-990 GHTVV
+990 
-995 TVAKVEPTCTQPG
+995 
-1008 RAAGT
+1008 
-1013 KCSVCGEI
+1013 
-1021 LSGLTEIKATG
+1021 
-1032 HTEVID
+1032 
-1038 AAVEP
+1038 
-1043 TCTETG
+1043 
-1049 LTEGKHCSV
+1049 
-1058 CNAVLVE
+1058 
-1065 QRVVPAKGH
+1065 
-1074 TEVVDKA
+1074 
-1081 VEPTCT
+1081 
-1087 ETGLAEGKHCSVCNA
+1087 
-1102 VLVEQEV
+1102 
-1109 VPAKGHTEVID
+1109 
-1120 KAVEPTCTETGLTE
+1120 
-1134 GKRCSV
+1134 
-1140 CGEVLVK
+1140 
-1147 QEVVPAKGHTEVID
+1147 
-1161 KAVEPTCT
+1161 
-1169 KMGLTEGKHCS
+1169 
-1180 VCNAVLVEQ
+1180 
-1189 KVVPAKRHTEVIDK
+1189 
-1203 AVAPTCTKTG
+1203 
-1213 LTEGKHCSVC
+1213 
-1223 SAVLVEQEIVPAK
+1223 
-1236 GHIEVV
+1236 EVV

-1267 LVEQEIVPAKGHTEV
+1267 LVEQEV
-1282 VDKAVEPTCTET
+1282 VK
-1294 GLTEGKHC
+1294 
-1302 SVCGEVLVEQKV
+1302 
-1314 VPAKGH
+1314 AKGH
-1320 TEVIDKAVA
+1320 TEVI
-1329 PTCTKTGL
+1329 
-1337 TEGKHCSVCGEVLVE
+1337 
-1352 QEVVPAKGHT
+1352 
-1362 EVVDKAVEP
+1362 
-1371 TCTETGLT
+1371 
-1379 EGKHCSVCSAVLVE
+1379 
-1393 QEVVPAKGHTE
+1393 
-1404 VVDKAVEPTC
+1404 DKAVEPTC

-1510 DSGSANVACLLRRI
+1510 DSGSANVACLLLRI

>member
-1 MRAKRAS
+1 MKAKRAS
-8 QRAAALLCAAALLVN
+8 RRAAALLCAAALLVN

-35 RVGSASAVPG
+35 RVGSASAAPG

-51 VSGSNLD
+51 VSGSNLEA
-58 KLAGVQGIVSYDNT
+58 LAGVEGIVSYDNT

-91 NTETAGQVSFNGA
+91 NTETAGRVSFNGA

-144 LGAVPLNGAPGVFT
+144 LVTVSLSGESGVFT

-186 SITACTYGSQ
+186 SITARTYGSQ

-211 FTYVAAEPLAALSG
+211 FTCVAAEPLAALSG
-225 AVKSLDASRAG
+225 AMKSLDTSRAG

-250 GELLR
+250 GGLLR

-313 AAARTDETITAVAVL
+313 AAARTDETITAVATL

-358 MESVDGVCIVTNP
+358 MESVDGVCIETNP
-371 NFDGGQVKFT
+371 KIDGGQVKFT
-381 FICEKGFV
+381 FICAKGFADGAELV
-389 DEAVLLTMTFQ
+389 TMTFQ
-400 PEKEGTVTLTPAI
+400 PKKEGAVTLTPTVT
-413 ATSAVGADRQPIALD
+413 TSAVGADRRPIALD

-507 EVVDKAVEPTCT
+507 EVVDKAV
-519 KAGLTEGKHCSVCG
+519 
-533 EVLVEQEVVPAKGH
+533 
-547 TEVVDKAVEPTC
+547 
-559 TKTGL
+559 
-564 TEGKHCSVC
+564 
-573 GEVLVEQTIVPAKG
+573 
-587 HSWDSGK
+587 
-594 ITIVPTCTGT
+594 
-604 GVKTYT
+604 
-610 CTACAATRTETVSAT
+610 
-625 GHTVVTVAKVEPT
+625 
-638 CTQPGRAAGTKCSV
+638 
-652 CGEVLSGLTEIKA
+652 
-665 TGHTEVIDAAVEP
+665 
-678 TCTKTGLTEG
+678 
-688 KHCSVCNK
+688 
-696 VLVKQTIVPAKG
+696 
-708 HSWDSGKITIAPTCT
+708 
-723 GTGVKTYT
+723 
-731 CTACAATRTETVSAT
+731 
-746 GHTVV
+746 
-751 TVAKVEPTCTQPG
+751 
-764 RAAGTKCSVC
+764 
-774 GEVLSGLTE
+774 
-783 IKATG
+783 
-788 HTEVID
+788 
-794 KAVAPTCTK
+794 
-803 TGLTEGKHCSVCSA
+803 
-817 VLVEQKVVPA
+817 
-827 KGHIEVVDKAVE
+827 
-839 PTCTET
+839 
-845 GLTEGKHCSVC
+845 
-856 GEVQVEQEVVP
+856 
-867 AKGHTEVIDKAVE
+867 
-880 PTCTETGLTEGKH
+880 
-893 CSVCGAVLVE
+893 
-903 QEIVPA
+903 
-909 KGHTEVIDKTVKPTC
+909 
-924 TETGLTEGKHCS
+924 
-936 VCNKVLVKQTIV
+936 
-948 PAKGHRWDGGKIT
+948 
-961 AAPTCTGTGV
+961 
-971 KTYTCTACAATRTE
+971 
-985 TVSAT
+985 
-990 GHTVV
+990 
-995 TVAKVEPTCTQPG
+995 
-1008 RAAGT
+1008 
-1013 KCSVCGEI
+1013 
-1021 LSGLTEIKATG
+1021 
-1032 HTEVID
+1032 
-1038 AAVEP
+1038 
-1043 TCTETG
+1043 
-1049 LTEGKHCSV
+1049 
-1058 CNAVLVE
+1058 
-1065 QRVVPAKGH
+1065 
-1074 TEVVDKA
+1074 
-1081 VEPTCT
+1081 
-1087 ETGLAEGKHCSVCNA
+1087 
-1102 VLVEQEV
+1102 
-1109 VPAKGHTEVID
+1109 
-1120 KAVEPTCTETGLTE
+1120 
-1134 GKRCSV
+1134 
-1140 CGEVLVK
+1140 
-1147 QEVVPAKGHTEVID
+1147 
-1161 KAVEPTCT
+1161 
-1169 KMGLTEGKHCS
+1169 
-1180 VCNAVLVEQ
+1180 
-1189 KVVPAKRHTEVIDK
+1189 
-1203 AVAPTCTKTG
+1203 
-1213 LTEGKHCSVC
+1213 
-1223 SAVLVEQEIVPAK
+1223 
-1236 GHIEVV
+1236 
-1242 DKAVEPTCTK
+1242 
-1252 TGLTE
+1252 
-1257 GKHCSVCSAV
+1257 
-1267 LVEQEIVPAKGHTEV
+1267 
-1282 VDKAVEPTCTET
+1282 
-1294 GLTEGKHC
+1294 
-1302 SVCGEVLVEQKV
+1302 
-1314 VPAKGH
+1314 
-1320 TEVIDKAVA
+1320 A

-1352 QEVVPAKGHT
+1352 QEVVK
-1362 EVVDKAVEP
+1362 
-1371 TCTETGLT
+1371 
-1379 EGKHCSVCSAVLVE
+1379 
-1393 QEVVPAKGHTE
+1393 
-1404 VVDKAVEPTC
+1404 
-1414 TKTGLTEG
+1414 
-1422 KHCSVCGEVL
+1422 
-1432 VEQEVVPALGFTVSG
+1432 ALGFTVSG

-1462 DGVVAARGDV
+1462 DGVVAVRGDV

-1510 DSGSANVACLLRRI
+1510 DSGSANVACLLLRI

>member
-8 QRAAALLCAAALLVN
+8 RRAAAFLCAAALLVN

-35 RVGSASAVPG
+35 RVGSASAAPG

-51 VSGSNLD
+51 VSGSNLEA
-58 KLAGVQGIVSYDNT
+58 LAGVEGIVSYDNT

-86 ALGTV
+86 GMGTV

-139 AYNTG
+139 AYNTDPV
-144 LGAVPLNGAPGVFT
+144 AVPLSGAPGVFT

-186 SITACTYGSQ
+186 SITARTYGSQ

-211 FTYVAAEPLAALSG
+211 FTCVAAEPLSALSG
-225 AVKSLDASRAG
+225 AMKSLDTSRAG

-255 LTLEAVAD
+255 LTLEAAAD

-283 AMNGV
+283 AMNGI

-313 AAARTDETITAVAVL
+313 AAARTDEAITAAATL

-358 MESVDGVCIVTNP
+358 MESVDGVCIETNP
-371 NFDGGQVKFT
+371 KIGGGQVKFT
-381 FICEKGFV
+381 FICAKGFADGAELV
-389 DEAVLLTMTFQ
+389 TVTFQ
-400 PEKEGTVTLTPAI
+400 PKKEGAVTLTPAI
-413 ATSAVGADRQPIALD
+413 ATSAVGADRRPIALD
-428 MCAASCEVKDP
+428 MCAASCEVKDS
-439 FFEVTFRD
+439 FFTVIFRN
-447 EDGTVLSRQSVRYR
+447 ENGEVLSQQSVRYR
-461 AAAVPPDAVKAPD
+461 TAATPPDAAKAPD

-507 EVVDKAVEPTCT
+507 EVVDKAV
-519 KAGLTEGKHCSVCG
+519 
-533 EVLVEQEVVPAKGH
+533 
-547 TEVVDKAVEPTC
+547 
-559 TKTGL
+559 
-564 TEGKHCSVC
+564 
-573 GEVLVEQTIVPAKG
+573 
-587 HSWDSGK
+587 
-594 ITIVPTCTGT
+594 
-604 GVKTYT
+604 
-610 CTACAATRTETVSAT
+610 
-625 GHTVVTVAKVEPT
+625 
-638 CTQPGRAAGTKCSV
+638 
-652 CGEVLSGLTEIKA
+652 
-665 TGHTEVIDAAVEP
+665 
-678 TCTKTGLTEG
+678 
-688 KHCSVCNK
+688 
-696 VLVKQTIVPAKG
+696 
-708 HSWDSGKITIAPTCT
+708 
-723 GTGVKTYT
+723 
-731 CTACAATRTETVSAT
+731 
-746 GHTVV
+746 
-751 TVAKVEPTCTQPG
+751 
-764 RAAGTKCSVC
+764 
-774 GEVLSGLTE
+774 
-783 IKATG
+783 
-788 HTEVID
+788 
-794 KAVAPTCTK
+794 APTCTK

-827 KGHIEVVDKAVE
+827 KGH
-839 PTCTET
+839 
-845 GLTEGKHCSVC
+845 
-856 GEVQVEQEVVP
+856 
-867 AKGHTEVIDKAVE
+867 
-880 PTCTETGLTEGKH
+880 
-893 CSVCGAVLVE
+893 
-903 QEIVPA
+903 
-909 KGHTEVIDKTVKPTC
+909 
-924 TETGLTEGKHCS
+924 
-936 VCNKVLVKQTIV
+936 
-948 PAKGHRWDGGKIT
+948 
-961 AAPTCTGTGV
+961 
-971 KTYTCTACAATRTE
+971 
-985 TVSAT
+985 
-990 GHTVV
+990 
-995 TVAKVEPTCTQPG
+995 
-1008 RAAGT
+1008 
-1013 KCSVCGEI
+1013 
-1021 LSGLTEIKATG
+1021 
-1032 HTEVID
+1032 
-1038 AAVEP
+1038 
-1043 TCTETG
+1043 
-1049 LTEGKHCSV
+1049 
-1058 CNAVLVE
+1058 
-1065 QRVVPAKGH
+1065 
-1074 TEVVDKA
+1074 
-1081 VEPTCT
+1081 
-1087 ETGLAEGKHCSVCNA
+1087 
-1102 VLVEQEV
+1102 
-1109 VPAKGHTEVID
+1109 
-1120 KAVEPTCTETGLTE
+1120 
-1134 GKRCSV
+1134 
-1140 CGEVLVK
+1140 
-1147 QEVVPAKGHTEVID
+1147 TEVID

-1169 KMGLTEGKHCS
+1169 K
-1180 VCNAVLVEQ
+1180 A
-1189 KVVPAKRHTEVIDK
+1189 
-1203 AVAPTCTKTG
+1203 G

-1223 SAVLVEQEIVPAK
+1223 SAVLVEQK
-1236 GHIEVV
+1236 
-1242 DKAVEPTCTK
+1242 
-1252 TGLTE
+1252 
-1257 GKHCSVCSAV
+1257 
-1267 LVEQEIVPAKGHTEV
+1267 
-1282 VDKAVEPTCTET
+1282 
-1294 GLTEGKHC
+1294 
-1302 SVCGEVLVEQKV
+1302 
-1314 VPAKGH
+1314 
-1320 TEVIDKAVA
+1320 
-1329 PTCTKTGL
+1329 
-1337 TEGKHCSVCGEVLVE
+1337 
-1352 QEVVPAKGHT
+1352 
-1362 EVVDKAVEP
+1362 
-1371 TCTETGLT
+1371 
-1379 EGKHCSVCSAVLVE
+1379 
-1393 QEVVPAKGHTE
+1393 VVPAKGHTE

-1447 SVAGVTDNAMVTLLK
+1447 AVVGVTDNATVTLLK

-1488 TYTLRVDGG
+1488 TYMLRVDGG

-1510 DSGSANVACLLRRI
+1510 DSGSANVACLLLRI

>member
-35 RVGSASAVPG
+35 RVGSASAAPG

-51 VSGSNLD
+51 VSGSNLES
-58 KLAGVQGIVSYDNT
+58 LAGVQGIVSYDDT

-104 CLDGISGSQNIL
+104 CLGGISGSQSIL

-139 AYNTG
+139 AYNTDRVTVS
-144 LGAVPLNGAPGVFT
+144 LSGASGVFT

-186 SITACTYGSQ
+186 SITARTYGSQ

-211 FTYVAAEPLAALSG
+211 FTCVAAEPLSALSG
-225 AVKSLDASRAG
+225 AMKSLDTSRAG

-283 AMNGV
+283 AMNGI

-313 AAARTDETITAVAVL
+313 AAARTDKTITAVAVL
-328 DSGSGLAAADFCISY
+328 DRGSGLAAADFCISY

-348 TCTGVKVSAG
+348 TCTGVKVNAGTESAD
-358 MESVDGVCIVTNP
+358 SVYIETNP
-371 NFDGGQVKFT
+371 HTDGGQVKFT
-381 FICEKGFV
+381 FICEKGFA

-400 PEKEGTVTLTPAI
+400 PEKEGTVTLTPTVT
-413 ATSAVGADRQPIALD
+413 TSAVGADRRPIALD

-519 KAGLTEGKHCSVCG
+519 K
-533 EVLVEQEVVPAKGH
+533 
-547 TEVVDKAVEPTC
+547 
-559 TKTGL
+559 
-564 TEGKHCSVC
+564 
-573 GEVLVEQTIVPAKG
+573 
-587 HSWDSGK
+587 
-594 ITIVPTCTGT
+594 
-604 GVKTYT
+604 
-610 CTACAATRTETVSAT
+610 
-625 GHTVVTVAKVEPT
+625 
-638 CTQPGRAAGTKCSV
+638 
-652 CGEVLSGLTEIKA
+652 
-665 TGHTEVIDAAVEP
+665 
-678 TCTKTGLTEG
+678 
-688 KHCSVCNK
+688 
-696 VLVKQTIVPAKG
+696 
-708 HSWDSGKITIAPTCT
+708 
-723 GTGVKTYT
+723 
-731 CTACAATRTETVSAT
+731 
-746 GHTVV
+746 
-751 TVAKVEPTCTQPG
+751 
-764 RAAGTKCSVC
+764 
-774 GEVLSGLTE
+774 
-783 IKATG
+783 
-788 HTEVID
+788 
-794 KAVAPTCTK
+794 
-803 TGLTEGKHCSVCSA
+803 
-817 VLVEQKVVPA
+817 
-827 KGHIEVVDKAVE
+827 
-839 PTCTET
+839 
-845 GLTEGKHCSVC
+845 
-856 GEVQVEQEVVP
+856 
-867 AKGHTEVIDKAVE
+867 
-880 PTCTETGLTEGKH
+880 
-893 CSVCGAVLVE
+893 
-903 QEIVPA
+903 
-909 KGHTEVIDKTVKPTC
+909 
-924 TETGLTEGKHCS
+924 
-936 VCNKVLVKQTIV
+936 
-948 PAKGHRWDGGKIT
+948 
-961 AAPTCTGTGV
+961 
-971 KTYTCTACAATRTE
+971 
-985 TVSAT
+985 
-990 GHTVV
+990 
-995 TVAKVEPTCTQPG
+995 
-1008 RAAGT
+1008 
-1013 KCSVCGEI
+1013 
-1021 LSGLTEIKATG
+1021 
-1032 HTEVID
+1032 
-1038 AAVEP
+1038 
-1043 TCTETG
+1043 
-1049 LTEGKHCSV
+1049 
-1058 CNAVLVE
+1058 
-1065 QRVVPAKGH
+1065 
-1074 TEVVDKA
+1074 
-1081 VEPTCT
+1081 
-1087 ETGLAEGKHCSVCNA
+1087 
-1102 VLVEQEV
+1102 
-1109 VPAKGHTEVID
+1109 
-1120 KAVEPTCTETGLTE
+1120 
-1134 GKRCSV
+1134 
-1140 CGEVLVK
+1140 
-1147 QEVVPAKGHTEVID
+1147 
-1161 KAVEPTCT
+1161 
-1169 KMGLTEGKHCS
+1169 
-1180 VCNAVLVEQ
+1180 
-1189 KVVPAKRHTEVIDK
+1189 
-1203 AVAPTCTKTG
+1203 
-1213 LTEGKHCSVC
+1213 
-1223 SAVLVEQEIVPAK
+1223 
-1236 GHIEVV
+1236 
-1242 DKAVEPTCTK
+1242 
-1252 TGLTE
+1252 
-1257 GKHCSVCSAV
+1257 
-1267 LVEQEIVPAKGHTEV
+1267 
-1282 VDKAVEPTCTET
+1282 
-1294 GLTEGKHC
+1294 
-1302 SVCGEVLVEQKV
+1302 
-1314 VPAKGH
+1314 
-1320 TEVIDKAVA
+1320 
-1329 PTCTKTGL
+1329 
-1337 TEGKHCSVCGEVLVE
+1337 
-1352 QEVVPAKGHT
+1352 
-1362 EVVDKAVEP
+1362 
-1371 TCTETGLT
+1371 TGLT

-1393 QEVVPAKGHTE
+1393 QEVVKAKGHTE
-1404 VVDKAVEPTC
+1404 VIDGAVEPTC

-1447 SVAGVTDNAMVTLLK
+1447 SVDGATDNAMVTLLK

-1510 DSGSANVACLLRRI
+1510 DSGSANVACLLLRI
-1524 GDVNGDGTGAE
+1524 GDVNGDGTGAK

-1550 LALRQVPG
+1550 LALRQVPA

>member
-8 QRAAALLCAAALLVN
+8 RRAAALLCAAALLVN

-35 RVGSASAVPG
+35 RVGSASAAPG

-58 KLAGVQGIVSYDNT
+58 KLAGVQGIVSYDSA

-104 CLDGISGSQNIL
+104 CLDGISGSQSIL
-116 RLDFRVRPDAAAGE
+116 RLDFRVKADAAPGD

-144 LGAVPLNGAPGVFT
+144 LVTVPLSGASGVFA
-158 VTEPQSTTKT
+158 VTEPQTTTKT

-186 SITACTYGSQ
+186 SITARTYGSQ

-211 FTYVAAEPLAALSG
+211 FTCVAAEPLSALSG
-225 AVKSLDASRAG
+225 AVKSLDTSRAG

-288 GFTQALTLRKTE
+288 GFTQTLTLRKTE
-300 VTPETPALRVTMP
+300 VTPEVPALRVTMP

-328 DSGSGLAAADFCISY
+328 DRGSGLAAADFCISY

-400 PEKEGTVTLTPAI
+400 PEKEGTVTLTPTVT
-413 ATSAVGADRQPIALD
+413 TSAVGADRRPIALD

-519 KAGLTEGKHCSVCG
+519 K
-533 EVLVEQEVVPAKGH
+533 
-547 TEVVDKAVEPTC
+547 
-559 TKTGL
+559 
-564 TEGKHCSVC
+564 
-573 GEVLVEQTIVPAKG
+573 
-587 HSWDSGK
+587 
-594 ITIVPTCTGT
+594 
-604 GVKTYT
+604 
-610 CTACAATRTETVSAT
+610 
-625 GHTVVTVAKVEPT
+625 
-638 CTQPGRAAGTKCSV
+638 
-652 CGEVLSGLTEIKA
+652 
-665 TGHTEVIDAAVEP
+665 
-678 TCTKTGLTEG
+678 
-688 KHCSVCNK
+688 
-696 VLVKQTIVPAKG
+696 
-708 HSWDSGKITIAPTCT
+708 
-723 GTGVKTYT
+723 
-731 CTACAATRTETVSAT
+731 
-746 GHTVV
+746 
-751 TVAKVEPTCTQPG
+751 
-764 RAAGTKCSVC
+764 
-774 GEVLSGLTE
+774 
-783 IKATG
+783 
-788 HTEVID
+788 
-794 KAVAPTCTK
+794 
-803 TGLTEGKHCSVCSA
+803 
-817 VLVEQKVVPA
+817 
-827 KGHIEVVDKAVE
+827 
-839 PTCTET
+839 
-845 GLTEGKHCSVC
+845 
-856 GEVQVEQEVVP
+856 
-867 AKGHTEVIDKAVE
+867 
-880 PTCTETGLTEGKH
+880 
-893 CSVCGAVLVE
+893 
-903 QEIVPA
+903 
-909 KGHTEVIDKTVKPTC
+909 
-924 TETGLTEGKHCS
+924 
-936 VCNKVLVKQTIV
+936 
-948 PAKGHRWDGGKIT
+948 
-961 AAPTCTGTGV
+961 
-971 KTYTCTACAATRTE
+971 
-985 TVSAT
+985 
-990 GHTVV
+990 
-995 TVAKVEPTCTQPG
+995 
-1008 RAAGT
+1008 
-1013 KCSVCGEI
+1013 
-1021 LSGLTEIKATG
+1021 
-1032 HTEVID
+1032 
-1038 AAVEP
+1038 
-1043 TCTETG
+1043 
-1049 LTEGKHCSV
+1049 
-1058 CNAVLVE
+1058 
-1065 QRVVPAKGH
+1065 
-1074 TEVVDKA
+1074 
-1081 VEPTCT
+1081 
-1087 ETGLAEGKHCSVCNA
+1087 
-1102 VLVEQEV
+1102 
-1109 VPAKGHTEVID
+1109 
-1120 KAVEPTCTETGLTE
+1120 
-1134 GKRCSV
+1134 
-1140 CGEVLVK
+1140 
-1147 QEVVPAKGHTEVID
+1147 
-1161 KAVEPTCT
+1161 
-1169 KMGLTEGKHCS
+1169 
-1180 VCNAVLVEQ
+1180 
-1189 KVVPAKRHTEVIDK
+1189 
-1203 AVAPTCTKTG
+1203 
-1213 LTEGKHCSVC
+1213 
-1223 SAVLVEQEIVPAK
+1223 
-1236 GHIEVV
+1236 
-1242 DKAVEPTCTK
+1242 
-1252 TGLTE
+1252 
-1257 GKHCSVCSAV
+1257 
-1267 LVEQEIVPAKGHTEV
+1267 
-1282 VDKAVEPTCTET
+1282 
-1294 GLTEGKHC
+1294 
-1302 SVCGEVLVEQKV
+1302 
-1314 VPAKGH
+1314 
-1320 TEVIDKAVA
+1320 
-1329 PTCTKTGL
+1329 
-1337 TEGKHCSVCGEVLVE
+1337 
-1352 QEVVPAKGHT
+1352 
-1362 EVVDKAVEP
+1362 
-1371 TCTETGLT
+1371 TGLT

-1393 QEVVPAKGHTE
+1393 QEVVPA
-1404 VVDKAVEPTC
+1404 
-1414 TKTGLTEG
+1414 
-1422 KHCSVCGEVL
+1422 
-1432 VEQEVVPALGFTVSG
+1432 LGFTVSG
-1447 SVAGVTDNAMVTLLK
+1447 SVDGATDNAMVTLLK

-1472 RADGGFLLSG
+1472 RADGVFLLSV

-1510 DSGSANVACLLRRI
+1510 DSGSANVACLLLRI

-1535 DALQCTL
+1535 DALRCTL

-1550 LALRQVPG
+1550 LALRQVPS

>member
-8 QRAAALLCAAALLVN
+8 RRAAALLCAAALLVN

-35 RVGSASAVPG
+35 RVGSASAAPG

-58 KLAGVQGIVSYDNT
+58 KLAGVQGIVSYDSA

-91 NTETAGQVSFNGA
+91 NTETAGQVSFNGT

-116 RLDFRVRPDAAAGE
+116 RLNFRVKADAAPGD

-139 AYNTG
+139 AYNTDPV
-144 LGAVPLNGAPGVFT
+144 AVPLSGASGVFT

-211 FTYVAAEPLAALSG
+211 FTCVAAEPLSALSG

-283 AMNGV
+283 AMNGI
-288 GFTQALTLRKTE
+288 GFTRTLALRKAE
-300 VTPETPALRVTMP
+300 VTPEVPALRVTMP

-328 DSGSGLAAADFCISY
+328 DRGSGLAAADFCISY

-400 PEKEGTVTLTPAI
+400 PEKEGTVTLTPTVT
-413 ATSAVGADRQPIALD
+413 TSAVGADRRPIALD

-494 AEFTARYTAIPHT
+494 AEFTVRYTAIPHTEVVDKAVEPTCTKTGLTEGKHCSVCSAVLVEQEIVLAKGHTEVVDKAVAPTCTKTGLTEGKHCSVCSAVLVKQEVVPAKGHTEVIDKAVEPTCTKTGLTEGKHCSVCNAVLVEQEIVPAKGHTEVIDKAVEPTCTKTGLTEGKHCSVCSAVLVEQEIVPAKGHTEVIDKAVEPTCTKTGLTEGKHCSVCSAVLVEQEVVKAKGHT

-519 KAGLTEGKHCSVCG
+519 KAGLTEGKHCSVCSA
-533 EVLVEQEVVPAKGH
+533 VLVEQEVVPAKGH

-573 GEVLVEQTIVPAKG
+573 NKVLVEQEIVPAKG
-587 HSWDSGK
+587 HRWDGGK
-594 ITIVPTCTGT
+594 ITIAPTCTGT

-625 GHTVVTVAKVEPT
+625 GHTAVAVAKVEPT
-638 CTQPGRAAGTKCSV
+638 CTQSGRAAGTKCSV
-652 CGEVLSGLTEIKA
+652 CGEVLSGMTEIKA
-665 TGHTEVIDAAVEP
+665 TGHTEVIDAAVAP

-688 KHCSVCNK
+688 KHCSVCGE
-696 VLVKQTIVPAKG
+696 VLVEQTIVPAKG
-708 HSWDSGKITIAPTCT
+708 HRWDGGKITIAPTCT

-794 KAVAPTCTK
+794 KAV
-803 TGLTEGKHCSVCSA
+803 
-817 VLVEQKVVPA
+817 
-827 KGHIEVVDKAVE
+827 
-839 PTCTET
+839 
-845 GLTEGKHCSVC
+845 
-856 GEVQVEQEVVP
+856 
-867 AKGHTEVIDKAVE
+867 
-880 PTCTETGLTEGKH
+880 
-893 CSVCGAVLVE
+893 
-903 QEIVPA
+903 
-909 KGHTEVIDKTVKPTC
+909 
-924 TETGLTEGKHCS
+924 
-936 VCNKVLVKQTIV
+936 
-948 PAKGHRWDGGKIT
+948 
-961 AAPTCTGTGV
+961 
-971 KTYTCTACAATRTE
+971 
-985 TVSAT
+985 
-990 GHTVV
+990 
-995 TVAKVEPTCTQPG
+995 
-1008 RAAGT
+1008 
-1013 KCSVCGEI
+1013 
-1021 LSGLTEIKATG
+1021 
-1032 HTEVID
+1032 
-1038 AAVEP
+1038 
-1043 TCTETG
+1043 
-1049 LTEGKHCSV
+1049 
-1058 CNAVLVE
+1058 
-1065 QRVVPAKGH
+1065 
-1074 TEVVDKA
+1074 
-1081 VEPTCT
+1081 
-1087 ETGLAEGKHCSVCNA
+1087 
-1102 VLVEQEV
+1102 
-1109 VPAKGHTEVID
+1109 
-1120 KAVEPTCTETGLTE
+1120 
-1134 GKRCSV
+1134 
-1140 CGEVLVK
+1140 
-1147 QEVVPAKGHTEVID
+1147 
-1161 KAVEPTCT
+1161 EPTCT
-1169 KMGLTEGKHCS
+1169 K
-1180 VCNAVLVEQ
+1180 
-1189 KVVPAKRHTEVIDK
+1189 
-1203 AVAPTCTKTG
+1203 
-1213 LTEGKHCSVC
+1213 
-1223 SAVLVEQEIVPAK
+1223 
-1236 GHIEVV
+1236 
-1242 DKAVEPTCTK
+1242 
-1252 TGLTE
+1252 
-1257 GKHCSVCSAV
+1257 
-1267 LVEQEIVPAKGHTEV
+1267 
-1282 VDKAVEPTCTET
+1282 T

-1320 TEVIDKAVA
+1320 TEVIDKAVE
-1329 PTCTKTGL
+1329 PTCTK
-1337 TEGKHCSVCGEVLVE
+1337 
-1352 QEVVPAKGHT
+1352 
-1362 EVVDKAVEP
+1362 
-1371 TCTETGLT
+1371 TGLT

-1393 QEVVPAKGHTE
+1393 QEVVPA
-1404 VVDKAVEPTC
+1404 
-1414 TKTGLTEG
+1414 
-1422 KHCSVCGEVL
+1422 
-1432 VEQEVVPALGFTVSG
+1432 LGFTVSG
-1447 SVAGVTDNAMVTLLK
+1447 SVVGATDNAMVTLLK

-1510 DSGSANVACLLRRI
+1510 DSDSANVACLLLRI

-1535 DALQCTL
+1535 DALRCTL

>member
-8 QRAAALLCAAALLVN
+8 RRAAALLCAAALLVN

-35 RVGSASAVPG
+35 RVGSASAAPG

-51 VSGSNLD
+51 VSGSNLEA
-58 KLAGVQGIVSYDNT
+58 LAGVQGIVSYDSA

-91 NTETAGQVSFNGA
+91 NTETAGQVSFNGT
-104 CLDGISGSQNIL
+104 CLDGISGSQSIL

-144 LGAVPLNGAPGVFT
+144 LATVSLSGASGVFT

-211 FTYVAAEPLAALSG
+211 FTCVAAEPLSALSG
-225 AVKSLDASRAG
+225 AMKSLDISRAG

-300 VTPETPALRVTMP
+300 VTPEVPALRVTMP

-328 DSGSGLAAADFCISY
+328 DRGSGLAAADFCISY
-343 DTALL
+343 DTVLL

-358 MESVDGVCIVTNP
+358 TESVDGVYIVTNP
-371 NFDGGQVKFT
+371 KIDGGQVKFT
-381 FICEKGFV
+381 FICEKGFA

-400 PEKEGTVTLTPAI
+400 PEKEGTVTLTPTVT
-413 ATSAVGADRQPIALD
+413 TSAVGADRRPIALD

-519 KAGLTEGKHCSVCG
+519 K
-533 EVLVEQEVVPAKGH
+533 
-547 TEVVDKAVEPTC
+547 
-559 TKTGL
+559 
-564 TEGKHCSVC
+564 
-573 GEVLVEQTIVPAKG
+573 
-587 HSWDSGK
+587 
-594 ITIVPTCTGT
+594 
-604 GVKTYT
+604 
-610 CTACAATRTETVSAT
+610 
-625 GHTVVTVAKVEPT
+625 
-638 CTQPGRAAGTKCSV
+638 
-652 CGEVLSGLTEIKA
+652 
-665 TGHTEVIDAAVEP
+665 
-678 TCTKTGLTEG
+678 
-688 KHCSVCNK
+688 
-696 VLVKQTIVPAKG
+696 
-708 HSWDSGKITIAPTCT
+708 
-723 GTGVKTYT
+723 
-731 CTACAATRTETVSAT
+731 
-746 GHTVV
+746 
-751 TVAKVEPTCTQPG
+751 
-764 RAAGTKCSVC
+764 
-774 GEVLSGLTE
+774 
-783 IKATG
+783 
-788 HTEVID
+788 
-794 KAVAPTCTK
+794 
-803 TGLTEGKHCSVCSA
+803 
-817 VLVEQKVVPA
+817 
-827 KGHIEVVDKAVE
+827 
-839 PTCTET
+839 
-845 GLTEGKHCSVC
+845 
-856 GEVQVEQEVVP
+856 
-867 AKGHTEVIDKAVE
+867 
-880 PTCTETGLTEGKH
+880 
-893 CSVCGAVLVE
+893 
-903 QEIVPA
+903 
-909 KGHTEVIDKTVKPTC
+909 
-924 TETGLTEGKHCS
+924 
-936 VCNKVLVKQTIV
+936 
-948 PAKGHRWDGGKIT
+948 
-961 AAPTCTGTGV
+961 
-971 KTYTCTACAATRTE
+971 
-985 TVSAT
+985 
-990 GHTVV
+990 
-995 TVAKVEPTCTQPG
+995 
-1008 RAAGT
+1008 
-1013 KCSVCGEI
+1013 
-1021 LSGLTEIKATG
+1021 
-1032 HTEVID
+1032 
-1038 AAVEP
+1038 
-1043 TCTETG
+1043 
-1049 LTEGKHCSV
+1049 
-1058 CNAVLVE
+1058 
-1065 QRVVPAKGH
+1065 
-1074 TEVVDKA
+1074 
-1081 VEPTCT
+1081 
-1087 ETGLAEGKHCSVCNA
+1087 
-1102 VLVEQEV
+1102 
-1109 VPAKGHTEVID
+1109 
-1120 KAVEPTCTETGLTE
+1120 
-1134 GKRCSV
+1134 
-1140 CGEVLVK
+1140 
-1147 QEVVPAKGHTEVID
+1147 
-1161 KAVEPTCT
+1161 
-1169 KMGLTEGKHCS
+1169 
-1180 VCNAVLVEQ
+1180 
-1189 KVVPAKRHTEVIDK
+1189 
-1203 AVAPTCTKTG
+1203 
-1213 LTEGKHCSVC
+1213 
-1223 SAVLVEQEIVPAK
+1223 
-1236 GHIEVV
+1236 
-1242 DKAVEPTCTK
+1242 
-1252 TGLTE
+1252 
-1257 GKHCSVCSAV
+1257 
-1267 LVEQEIVPAKGHTEV
+1267 
-1282 VDKAVEPTCTET
+1282 
-1294 GLTEGKHC
+1294 
-1302 SVCGEVLVEQKV
+1302 
-1314 VPAKGH
+1314 
-1320 TEVIDKAVA
+1320 
-1329 PTCTKTGL
+1329 
-1337 TEGKHCSVCGEVLVE
+1337 
-1352 QEVVPAKGHT
+1352 
-1362 EVVDKAVEP
+1362 
-1371 TCTETGLT
+1371 TGLT

-1404 VVDKAVEPTC
+1404 VIDAAVEPTCTKTGLTEGKHCLVCGEVLVEQEVVKAKGHTEVIDKAVEPTC

-1422 KHCSVCGEVL
+1422 KRCSVCSAVL

-1510 DSGSANVACLLRRI
+1510 DSGSANVACLLLRI
-1524 GDVNGDGTGAE
+1524 GDVNGDGAGAE

-1598 LARNG
+1598 LARDN

>member
-1 MRAKRAS
+1 MKAKRAS
-8 QRAAALLCAAALLVN
+8 RRAAALLCAAALLVN

-35 RVGSASAVPG
+35 RVGSASAAPG

-51 VSGSNLD
+51 VSGSNLEA
-58 KLAGVQGIVSYDNT
+58 LAGVQGIVSYDDT

-104 CLDGISGSQNIL
+104 CLGGISGSQSIL

-144 LGAVPLNGAPGVFT
+144 LVAVPLSGASGVFT

-186 SITACTYGSQ
+186 SITARTYGSQ

-211 FTYVAAEPLAALSG
+211 FTCVAAEPLSALSG
-225 AVKSLDASRAG
+225 AMKSLDTSRAG

-255 LTLEAVAD
+255 LTLEAAAD

-300 VTPETPALRVTMP
+300 VIPETPALRVTMP

-328 DSGSGLAAADFCISY
+328 DKGSGLAAADFCISY

-348 TCTGVKVSAG
+348 TCTGVEVNAG

-400 PEKEGTVTLTPAI
+400 PEKEGTVTLTPTVT
-413 ATSAVGADRQPIALD
+413 TSAVGADRRPIALD

-474 EAHHYELAGWGGD
+474 EAHHYELAGWDGD

-519 KAGLTEGKHCSVCG
+519 K
-533 EVLVEQEVVPAKGH
+533 
-547 TEVVDKAVEPTC
+547 
-559 TKTGL
+559 
-564 TEGKHCSVC
+564 
-573 GEVLVEQTIVPAKG
+573 
-587 HSWDSGK
+587 
-594 ITIVPTCTGT
+594 
-604 GVKTYT
+604 
-610 CTACAATRTETVSAT
+610 
-625 GHTVVTVAKVEPT
+625 
-638 CTQPGRAAGTKCSV
+638 
-652 CGEVLSGLTEIKA
+652 
-665 TGHTEVIDAAVEP
+665 
-678 TCTKTGLTEG
+678 
-688 KHCSVCNK
+688 
-696 VLVKQTIVPAKG
+696 
-708 HSWDSGKITIAPTCT
+708 
-723 GTGVKTYT
+723 
-731 CTACAATRTETVSAT
+731 
-746 GHTVV
+746 
-751 TVAKVEPTCTQPG
+751 
-764 RAAGTKCSVC
+764 
-774 GEVLSGLTE
+774 
-783 IKATG
+783 
-788 HTEVID
+788 
-794 KAVAPTCTK
+794 
-803 TGLTEGKHCSVCSA
+803 
-817 VLVEQKVVPA
+817 
-827 KGHIEVVDKAVE
+827 
-839 PTCTET
+839 
-845 GLTEGKHCSVC
+845 
-856 GEVQVEQEVVP
+856 
-867 AKGHTEVIDKAVE
+867 
-880 PTCTETGLTEGKH
+880 
-893 CSVCGAVLVE
+893 
-903 QEIVPA
+903 
-909 KGHTEVIDKTVKPTC
+909 
-924 TETGLTEGKHCS
+924 
-936 VCNKVLVKQTIV
+936 
-948 PAKGHRWDGGKIT
+948 
-961 AAPTCTGTGV
+961 
-971 KTYTCTACAATRTE
+971 
-985 TVSAT
+985 
-990 GHTVV
+990 
-995 TVAKVEPTCTQPG
+995 
-1008 RAAGT
+1008 
-1013 KCSVCGEI
+1013 
-1021 LSGLTEIKATG
+1021 
-1032 HTEVID
+1032 
-1038 AAVEP
+1038 
-1043 TCTETG
+1043 
-1049 LTEGKHCSV
+1049 
-1058 CNAVLVE
+1058 
-1065 QRVVPAKGH
+1065 
-1074 TEVVDKA
+1074 
-1081 VEPTCT
+1081 
-1087 ETGLAEGKHCSVCNA
+1087 
-1102 VLVEQEV
+1102 
-1109 VPAKGHTEVID
+1109 
-1120 KAVEPTCTETGLTE
+1120 
-1134 GKRCSV
+1134 
-1140 CGEVLVK
+1140 
-1147 QEVVPAKGHTEVID
+1147 
-1161 KAVEPTCT
+1161 
-1169 KMGLTEGKHCS
+1169 
-1180 VCNAVLVEQ
+1180 
-1189 KVVPAKRHTEVIDK
+1189 
-1203 AVAPTCTKTG
+1203 
-1213 LTEGKHCSVC
+1213 
-1223 SAVLVEQEIVPAK
+1223 
-1236 GHIEVV
+1236 
-1242 DKAVEPTCTK
+1242 
-1252 TGLTE
+1252 
-1257 GKHCSVCSAV
+1257 
-1267 LVEQEIVPAKGHTEV
+1267 
-1282 VDKAVEPTCTET
+1282 
-1294 GLTEGKHC
+1294 
-1302 SVCGEVLVEQKV
+1302 
-1314 VPAKGH
+1314 
-1320 TEVIDKAVA
+1320 
-1329 PTCTKTGL
+1329 
-1337 TEGKHCSVCGEVLVE
+1337 
-1352 QEVVPAKGHT
+1352 
-1362 EVVDKAVEP
+1362 
-1371 TCTETGLT
+1371 TGLT

-1393 QEVVPAKGHTE
+1393 QEVVPA
-1404 VVDKAVEPTC
+1404 
-1414 TKTGLTEG
+1414 
-1422 KHCSVCGEVL
+1422 
-1432 VEQEVVPALGFTVSG
+1432 LGFTVSG
-1447 SVAGVTDNAMVTLLK
+1447 SVVGATDNAMVTLLK

-1510 DSGSANVACLLRRI
+1510 DSGSANVACLLLRI

>member
-1 MRAKRAS
+1 MKAKRAS
-8 QRAAALLCAAALLVN
+8 RRAAALLCAAALLVN

-29 AASAFL
+29 AASVFL
-35 RVGSASAVPG
+35 RVGSASAAPG

-144 LGAVPLNGAPGVFT
+144 LDTVSLSGAPGVFT

-186 SITACTYGSQ
+186 NITARTYGSQ

-211 FTYVAAEPLAALSG
+211 FTCVAAEPLSALSG
-225 AVKSLDASRAG
+225 AVKSLDTSRAG
-236 YVSAAFASEEEIPG
+236 YVSAAFASKEEIPG

-283 AMNGV
+283 AMNGI
-288 GFTQALTLRKTE
+288 GFTQALTLRRAE

-313 AAARTDETITAVAVL
+313 AAARTNETITAVATL

-358 MESVDGVCIVTNP
+358 MESVDGVCIETNP
-371 NFDGGQVKFT
+371 KIDGGQVKFT
-381 FICEKGFV
+381 FICAKGFADGAELV
-389 DEAVLLTMTFQ
+389 TMTFQ
-400 PEKEGTVTLTPAI
+400 PKKEGAVTLTPTI
-413 ATSAVGADRQPIALD
+413 TTSAVGADRRPIALD

-507 EVVDKAVEPTCT
+507 EAVDKAVEPTCT
-519 KAGLTEGKHCSVCG
+519 ETGLTEGKHCSVCG
-533 EVLVEQEVVPAKGH
+533 EVLVEQKVVPAKGH

-573 GEVLVEQTIVPAKG
+573 SAVLVEQEIVPAKG
-587 HSWDSGK
+587 HTEVIDK
-594 ITIVPTCTGT
+594 AVAPTCTKT
-604 GVKTYT
+604 GL
-610 CTACAATRTETVSAT
+610 TE
-625 GHTVVTVAKVEPT
+625 GKH
-638 CTQPGRAAGTKCSV
+638 CSV
-652 CGEVLSGLTEIKA
+652 CSAVLVEQEVVKA
-665 TGHTEVIDAAVEP
+665 KGHTEVIDKAVEP
-678 TCTKTGLTEG
+678 TCTETGLTEGKHCSVCSAVLVKQEVVPAKGHTEVIDKAVEPTCTETGLTEG

-708 HSWDSGKITIAPTCT
+708 HNWDSGKITIAPTCT

-817 VLVEQKVVPA
+817 VLVEQ
-827 KGHIEVVDKAVE
+827 EVVK
-839 PTCTET
+839 
-845 GLTEGKHCSVC
+845 
-856 GEVQVEQEVVP
+856 
-867 AKGHTEVIDKAVE
+867 
-880 PTCTETGLTEGKH
+880 
-893 CSVCGAVLVE
+893 
-903 QEIVPA
+903 
-909 KGHTEVIDKTVKPTC
+909 
-924 TETGLTEGKHCS
+924 
-936 VCNKVLVKQTIV
+936 
-948 PAKGHRWDGGKIT
+948 
-961 AAPTCTGTGV
+961 
-971 KTYTCTACAATRTE
+971 
-985 TVSAT
+985 
-990 GHTVV
+990 
-995 TVAKVEPTCTQPG
+995 
-1008 RAAGT
+1008 
-1013 KCSVCGEI
+1013 
-1021 LSGLTEIKATG
+1021 
-1032 HTEVID
+1032 
-1038 AAVEP
+1038 
-1043 TCTETG
+1043 
-1049 LTEGKHCSV
+1049 
-1058 CNAVLVE
+1058 
-1065 QRVVPAKGH
+1065 AKGH
-1074 TEVVDKA
+1074 TEVV
-1081 VEPTCT
+1081 
-1087 ETGLAEGKHCSVCNA
+1087 
-1102 VLVEQEV
+1102 
-1109 VPAKGHTEVID
+1109 
-1120 KAVEPTCTETGLTE
+1120 
-1134 GKRCSV
+1134 
-1140 CGEVLVK
+1140 
-1147 QEVVPAKGHTEVID
+1147 
-1161 KAVEPTCT
+1161 
-1169 KMGLTEGKHCS
+1169 
-1180 VCNAVLVEQ
+1180 
-1189 KVVPAKRHTEVIDK
+1189 DK

-1236 GHIEVV
+1236 GH
-1242 DKAVEPTCTK
+1242 
-1252 TGLTE
+1252 
-1257 GKHCSVCSAV
+1257 
-1267 LVEQEIVPAKGHTEV
+1267 TEV
-1282 VDKAVEPTCTET
+1282 IDKAVEPTCTET

-1302 SVCGEVLVEQKV
+1302 SVCN
-1314 VPAKGH
+1314 
-1320 TEVIDKAVA
+1320 
-1329 PTCTKTGL
+1329 
-1337 TEGKHCSVCGEVLVE
+1337 
-1352 QEVVPAKGHT
+1352 
-1362 EVVDKAVEP
+1362 
-1371 TCTETGLT
+1371 
-1379 EGKHCSVCSAVLVE
+1379 AVLVK
-1393 QEVVPAKGHTE
+1393 QEIVPAKGHTE

-1422 KHCSVCGEVL
+1422 KHCSVCSAVL

-1472 RADGGFLLSG
+1472 RADGSFLLSG

-1510 DSGSANVACLLRRI
+1510 DSGSANVDCLLLRT

-1535 DALQCTL
+1535 NALQCAL
-1542 DLQTLYDY
+1542 DLQALYDY
-1550 LALRQVPG
+1550 LALGQVPG

>member
-8 QRAAALLCAAALLVN
+8 RRAAALLCAAALLVN

-35 RVGSASAVPG
+35 RVGSASAAPG

-51 VSGSNLD
+51 VSGSNLEA
-58 KLAGVQGIVSYDNT
+58 LAGVQGIVSYDSA

-81 VGAFS
+81 VGALS

-139 AYNTG
+139 AYNTDR
-144 LGAVPLNGAPGVFT
+144 ATVPLSGAPGVFT
-158 VTEPQSTTKT
+158 VTEPQTTTKT

-186 SITACTYGSQ
+186 SITARTYGSQ

-211 FTYVAAEPLAALSG
+211 FTCVAAEPLAALSG
-225 AVKSLDASRAG
+225 AVKSLDTSRAG

-255 LTLEAVAD
+255 LTLEAAAD

-288 GFTQALTLRKTE
+288 GFTRTLALRKAE
-300 VTPETPALRVTMP
+300 VTPEVTALRVTMP
-313 AAARTDETITAVAVL
+313 AAARTNETITAAATL

-371 NFDGGQVKFT
+371 HTDGGQVKFT
-381 FICEKGFV
+381 FICAKGFADGAELV
-389 DEAVLLTMTFQ
+389 TMTFQ
-400 PEKEGTVTLTPAI
+400 PKKEGAVTLTPAV
-413 ATSAVGADRQPIALD
+413 ATSAVGADRRPIALD
-428 MCAASCEVKDP
+428 MCAAPCEVKDP

-447 EDGTVLSRQSVRYR
+447 EDGTVLLRQSVRYR

-474 EAHHYELAGWGGD
+474 EAHHYELTGWGGD

-507 EVVDKAVEPTCT
+507 EVVDKAVAPTCT
-519 KAGLTEGKHCSVCG
+519 KTGLTEGKHCSVCG
-533 EVLVEQEVVPAKGH
+533 EVLVEQKVVKAKGHTGVIDKAVEPTCAETGLTEGKHCSVCGEVLVEQKIVPAKGH

-573 GEVLVEQTIVPAKG
+573 GAVLVEQEVVKAK
-587 HSWDSGK
+587 
-594 ITIVPTCTGT
+594 
-604 GVKTYT
+604 
-610 CTACAATRTETVSAT
+610 
-625 GHTVVTVAKVEPT
+625 
-638 CTQPGRAAGTKCSV
+638 
-652 CGEVLSGLTEIKA
+652 
-665 TGHTEVIDAAVEP
+665 GHTEVIDKAVEP
-678 TCTKTGLTEG
+678 TCTETGLTEGKHCSVCSAVLVKQEVVPAKGHTEVIDKAVEPTCTETGLTEG

-708 HSWDSGKITIAPTCT
+708 HNWDSGKITIAPTCT

-817 VLVEQKVVPA
+817 VLVEQ
-827 KGHIEVVDKAVE
+827 EVVK
-839 PTCTET
+839 
-845 GLTEGKHCSVC
+845 
-856 GEVQVEQEVVP
+856 
-867 AKGHTEVIDKAVE
+867 
-880 PTCTETGLTEGKH
+880 
-893 CSVCGAVLVE
+893 
-903 QEIVPA
+903 
-909 KGHTEVIDKTVKPTC
+909 
-924 TETGLTEGKHCS
+924 
-936 VCNKVLVKQTIV
+936 
-948 PAKGHRWDGGKIT
+948 
-961 AAPTCTGTGV
+961 
-971 KTYTCTACAATRTE
+971 
-985 TVSAT
+985 
-990 GHTVV
+990 
-995 TVAKVEPTCTQPG
+995 
-1008 RAAGT
+1008 
-1013 KCSVCGEI
+1013 
-1021 LSGLTEIKATG
+1021 
-1032 HTEVID
+1032 
-1038 AAVEP
+1038 
-1043 TCTETG
+1043 
-1049 LTEGKHCSV
+1049 
-1058 CNAVLVE
+1058 
-1065 QRVVPAKGH
+1065 AKGH
-1074 TEVVDKA
+1074 TEVV
-1081 VEPTCT
+1081 
-1087 ETGLAEGKHCSVCNA
+1087 
-1102 VLVEQEV
+1102 
-1109 VPAKGHTEVID
+1109 
-1120 KAVEPTCTETGLTE
+1120 
-1134 GKRCSV
+1134 
-1140 CGEVLVK
+1140 
-1147 QEVVPAKGHTEVID
+1147 
-1161 KAVEPTCT
+1161 
-1169 KMGLTEGKHCS
+1169 
-1180 VCNAVLVEQ
+1180 
-1189 KVVPAKRHTEVIDK
+1189 DK

-1236 GHIEVV
+1236 GH
-1242 DKAVEPTCTK
+1242 
-1252 TGLTE
+1252 
-1257 GKHCSVCSAV
+1257 
-1267 LVEQEIVPAKGHTEV
+1267 
-1282 VDKAVEPTCTET
+1282 
-1294 GLTEGKHC
+1294 
-1302 SVCGEVLVEQKV
+1302 
-1314 VPAKGH
+1314 

-1329 PTCTKTGL
+1329 
-1337 TEGKHCSVCGEVLVE
+1337 
-1352 QEVVPAKGHT
+1352 
-1362 EVVDKAVEP
+1362 P

-1393 QEVVPAKGHTE
+1393 QEVVSAKGHTEVIDKAVEPTCTETGLTEGKHCSVCNAVLVKQEIVPAKGHTE

-1422 KHCSVCGEVL
+1422 KHCSVCSAVL

-1472 RADGGFLLSG
+1472 RADGSFLLSG

-1510 DSGSANVACLLRRI
+1510 DSGSANVDCLLLRT

-1535 DALQCTL
+1535 NALQCAL
-1542 DLQTLYDY
+1542 DLQALYDY
-1550 LALRQVPG
+1550 LALGQVPG

>member
-1 MRAKRAS
+1 MKAKRAS
-8 QRAAALLCAAALLVN
+8 RRAAALLCAAALLVN

-35 RVGSASAVPG
+35 RVGSASAAPG

-51 VSGSNLD
+51 VSGSNLEA
-58 KLAGVQGIVSYDNT
+58 LAGVQGIVSYDDT

-144 LGAVPLNGAPGVFT
+144 LATVPLSGASGVFT

-211 FTYVAAEPLAALSG
+211 FTCVAAEPLAALSG
-225 AVKSLDASRAG
+225 AVKSLDTSRAG

-263 VDADTSVTFAAS
+263 VNADTSVTFAAS

-288 GFTQALTLRKTE
+288 GFTRALALRKAE
-300 VTPETPALRVTMP
+300 VTPEVPALRVTMP
-313 AAARTDETITAVAVL
+313 AAARTNKTITAVATL

-358 MESVDGVCIVTNP
+358 MESVDGVCIETNP
-371 NFDGGQVKFT
+371 KIDGGQVKFT
-381 FICEKGFV
+381 FICAKGFADGAELV
-389 DEAVLLTMTFQ
+389 TMTFQ
-400 PEKEGTVTLTPAI
+400 PKKEGAVTLTPTI
-413 ATSAVGADRQPIALD
+413 TTSAVGADRRPIALD

-507 EVVDKAVEPTCT
+507 EA
-519 KAGLTEGKHCSVCG
+519 
-533 EVLVEQEVVPAKGH
+533 
-547 TEVVDKAVEPTC
+547 
-559 TKTGL
+559 
-564 TEGKHCSVC
+564 
-573 GEVLVEQTIVPAKG
+573 
-587 HSWDSGK
+587 
-594 ITIVPTCTGT
+594 
-604 GVKTYT
+604 
-610 CTACAATRTETVSAT
+610 
-625 GHTVVTVAKVEPT
+625 
-638 CTQPGRAAGTKCSV
+638 
-652 CGEVLSGLTEIKA
+652 
-665 TGHTEVIDAAVEP
+665 
-678 TCTKTGLTEG
+678 
-688 KHCSVCNK
+688 
-696 VLVKQTIVPAKG
+696 
-708 HSWDSGKITIAPTCT
+708 
-723 GTGVKTYT
+723 
-731 CTACAATRTETVSAT
+731 
-746 GHTVV
+746 
-751 TVAKVEPTCTQPG
+751 
-764 RAAGTKCSVC
+764 
-774 GEVLSGLTE
+774 
-783 IKATG
+783 
-788 HTEVID
+788 
-794 KAVAPTCTK
+794 
-803 TGLTEGKHCSVCSA
+803 
-817 VLVEQKVVPA
+817 
-827 KGHIEVVDKAVE
+827 
-839 PTCTET
+839 
-845 GLTEGKHCSVC
+845 
-856 GEVQVEQEVVP
+856 
-867 AKGHTEVIDKAVE
+867 
-880 PTCTETGLTEGKH
+880 
-893 CSVCGAVLVE
+893 
-903 QEIVPA
+903 
-909 KGHTEVIDKTVKPTC
+909 
-924 TETGLTEGKHCS
+924 
-936 VCNKVLVKQTIV
+936 
-948 PAKGHRWDGGKIT
+948 
-961 AAPTCTGTGV
+961 
-971 KTYTCTACAATRTE
+971 
-985 TVSAT
+985 
-990 GHTVV
+990 
-995 TVAKVEPTCTQPG
+995 
-1008 RAAGT
+1008 
-1013 KCSVCGEI
+1013 
-1021 LSGLTEIKATG
+1021 
-1032 HTEVID
+1032 
-1038 AAVEP
+1038 
-1043 TCTETG
+1043 
-1049 LTEGKHCSV
+1049 
-1058 CNAVLVE
+1058 
-1065 QRVVPAKGH
+1065 
-1074 TEVVDKA
+1074 
-1081 VEPTCT
+1081 
-1087 ETGLAEGKHCSVCNA
+1087 
-1102 VLVEQEV
+1102 
-1109 VPAKGHTEVID
+1109 
-1120 KAVEPTCTETGLTE
+1120 
-1134 GKRCSV
+1134 
-1140 CGEVLVK
+1140 
-1147 QEVVPAKGHTEVID
+1147 
-1161 KAVEPTCT
+1161 
-1169 KMGLTEGKHCS
+1169 
-1180 VCNAVLVEQ
+1180 
-1189 KVVPAKRHTEVIDK
+1189 
-1203 AVAPTCTKTG
+1203 
-1213 LTEGKHCSVC
+1213 
-1223 SAVLVEQEIVPAK
+1223 
-1236 GHIEVV
+1236 V

-1257 GKHCSVCSAV
+1257 GKHCSVCSA
-1267 LVEQEIVPAKGHTEV
+1267 
-1282 VDKAVEPTCTET
+1282 
-1294 GLTEGKHC
+1294 
-1302 SVCGEVLVEQKV
+1302 
-1314 VPAKGH
+1314 
-1320 TEVIDKAVA
+1320 
-1329 PTCTKTGL
+1329 
-1337 TEGKHCSVCGEVLVE
+1337 
-1352 QEVVPAKGHT
+1352 
-1362 EVVDKAVEP
+1362 
-1371 TCTETGLT
+1371 
-1379 EGKHCSVCSAVLVE
+1379 
-1393 QEVVPAKGHTE
+1393 
-1404 VVDKAVEPTC
+1404 
-1414 TKTGLTEG
+1414 
-1422 KHCSVCGEVL
+1422 VL

-1510 DSGSANVACLLRRI
+1510 DSGSTNVACLLLRI

>member
-1 MRAKRAS
+1 MKAKRAS

-29 AASAFL
+29 AASA
-35 RVGSASAVPG
+35 SAAPG

-51 VSGSNLD
+51 VSGSNLEA
-58 KLAGVQGIVSYDNT
+58 LAGVEGIVSYDNT

-91 NTETAGQVSFNGA
+91 NTETAGQVSFNGT

-116 RLDFRVRPDAAAGE
+116 RLDFRVRPDAAPGD

-144 LGAVPLNGAPGVFT
+144 LTTVSLSGASGVFT
-158 VTEPQSTTKT
+158 VTEPQTTTKT

-186 SITACTYGSQ
+186 SITARTYGSQ

-211 FTYVAAEPLAALSG
+211 FTCVAAEPLSALSG
-225 AVKSLDASRAG
+225 AMKSLDTSRAG
-236 YVSAAFASEEEIPG
+236 YVSAAFASEEEISG

-255 LTLEAVAD
+255 LTLEVAAD

-288 GFTQALTLRKTE
+288 GFTRTLALRKAE
-300 VTPETPALRVTMP
+300 VTPEVPALRVTMP
-313 AAARTDETITAVAVL
+313 AAARTDETITAAATL

-381 FICEKGFV
+381 FICAKGFADGAELV
-389 DEAVLLTMTFQ
+389 TMTFQ
-400 PEKEGTVTLTPAI
+400 PKKEGAVTLTPTVT
-413 ATSAVGADRQPIALD
+413 TSAVGADRRPIALD

-461 AAAVPPDAVKAPD
+461 AAAVPPDAVRAPD

-507 EVVDKAVEPTCT
+507 GVVDKGVEPTCT
-519 KAGLTEGKHCSVCG
+519 E
-533 EVLVEQEVVPAKGH
+533 
-547 TEVVDKAVEPTC
+547 
-559 TKTGL
+559 
-564 TEGKHCSVC
+564 
-573 GEVLVEQTIVPAKG
+573 
-587 HSWDSGK
+587 
-594 ITIVPTCTGT
+594 
-604 GVKTYT
+604 
-610 CTACAATRTETVSAT
+610 
-625 GHTVVTVAKVEPT
+625 
-638 CTQPGRAAGTKCSV
+638 
-652 CGEVLSGLTEIKA
+652 
-665 TGHTEVIDAAVEP
+665 
-678 TCTKTGLTEG
+678 
-688 KHCSVCNK
+688 
-696 VLVKQTIVPAKG
+696 
-708 HSWDSGKITIAPTCT
+708 
-723 GTGVKTYT
+723 
-731 CTACAATRTETVSAT
+731 
-746 GHTVV
+746 
-751 TVAKVEPTCTQPG
+751 
-764 RAAGTKCSVC
+764 
-774 GEVLSGLTE
+774 
-783 IKATG
+783 
-788 HTEVID
+788 
-794 KAVAPTCTK
+794 

-827 KGHIEVVDKAVE
+827 KGH
-839 PTCTET
+839 
-845 GLTEGKHCSVC
+845 
-856 GEVQVEQEVVP
+856 
-867 AKGHTEVIDKAVE
+867 TEVI
-880 PTCTETGLTEGKH
+880 
-893 CSVCGAVLVE
+893 
-903 QEIVPA
+903 
-909 KGHTEVIDKTVKPTC
+909 
-924 TETGLTEGKHCS
+924 
-936 VCNKVLVKQTIV
+936 
-948 PAKGHRWDGGKIT
+948 
-961 AAPTCTGTGV
+961 
-971 KTYTCTACAATRTE
+971 
-985 TVSAT
+985 
-990 GHTVV
+990 
-995 TVAKVEPTCTQPG
+995 
-1008 RAAGT
+1008 
-1013 KCSVCGEI
+1013 
-1021 LSGLTEIKATG
+1021 
-1032 HTEVID
+1032 
-1038 AAVEP
+1038 
-1043 TCTETG
+1043 
-1049 LTEGKHCSV
+1049 
-1058 CNAVLVE
+1058 
-1065 QRVVPAKGH
+1065 
-1074 TEVVDKA
+1074 
-1081 VEPTCT
+1081 
-1087 ETGLAEGKHCSVCNA
+1087 
-1102 VLVEQEV
+1102 
-1109 VPAKGHTEVID
+1109 
-1120 KAVEPTCTETGLTE
+1120 
-1134 GKRCSV
+1134 
-1140 CGEVLVK
+1140 
-1147 QEVVPAKGHTEVID
+1147 
-1161 KAVEPTCT
+1161 
-1169 KMGLTEGKHCS
+1169 
-1180 VCNAVLVEQ
+1180 
-1189 KVVPAKRHTEVIDK
+1189 
-1203 AVAPTCTKTG
+1203 
-1213 LTEGKHCSVC
+1213 
-1223 SAVLVEQEIVPAK
+1223 
-1236 GHIEVV
+1236 
-1242 DKAVEPTCTK
+1242 
-1252 TGLTE
+1252 
-1257 GKHCSVCSAV
+1257 
-1267 LVEQEIVPAKGHTEV
+1267 
-1282 VDKAVEPTCTET
+1282 
-1294 GLTEGKHC
+1294 
-1302 SVCGEVLVEQKV
+1302 
-1314 VPAKGH
+1314 
-1320 TEVIDKAVA
+1320 
-1329 PTCTKTGL
+1329 
-1337 TEGKHCSVCGEVLVE
+1337 
-1352 QEVVPAKGHT
+1352 
-1362 EVVDKAVEP
+1362 DKAVEP

-1422 KHCSVCGEVL
+1422 KHCSVCNAVL

-1447 SVAGVTDNAMVTLLK
+1447 SVDGVTDNAMVTLLK

-1510 DSGSANVACLLRRI
+1510 DSGSANVACLLLRI

>member
-1 MRAKRAS
+1 MKAKRAS

-35 RVGSASAVPG
+35 RVGSASAAPG

-51 VSGSNLD
+51 VSGSNLEA
-58 KLAGVQGIVSYDNT
+58 LAGVQGIVSYDDT

-104 CLDGISGSQNIL
+104 CLGGISGSQSIL

-144 LGAVPLNGAPGVFT
+144 LVTVSLSGASGVFA
-158 VTEPQSTTKT
+158 VTEPQTTTKT

-186 SITACTYGSQ
+186 SITARTYGSQ

-211 FTYVAAEPLAALSG
+211 FTCVAAEPLSALSG
-225 AVKSLDASRAG
+225 AMKSLDTSRAG

-288 GFTQALTLRKTE
+288 GFTQPLTLRRAE

-313 AAARTDETITAVAVL
+313 AAARTDETITAVVTL
-328 DSGSGLAAADFCISY
+328 DSGSGLAAADFCVSY
-343 DTALL
+343 DTVLL

-358 MESVDGVCIVTNP
+358 MESVGGVYIVTNP
-371 NFDGGQVKFT
+371 KIDGGQVKFT
-381 FICEKGFV
+381 FICEKGFA

-400 PEKEGTVTLTPAI
+400 PKKEGAVTLTPAI

-439 FFEVTFRD
+439 FFTVIFRN
-447 EDGTVLSRQSVRYR
+447 ENGEVLSQQSVRYR
-461 AAAVPPDAVKAPD
+461 TAATPPDAVKAPD

-519 KAGLTEGKHCSVCG
+519 
-533 EVLVEQEVVPAKGH
+533 
-547 TEVVDKAVEPTC
+547 
-559 TKTGL
+559 
-564 TEGKHCSVC
+564 
-573 GEVLVEQTIVPAKG
+573 
-587 HSWDSGK
+587 
-594 ITIVPTCTGT
+594 
-604 GVKTYT
+604 
-610 CTACAATRTETVSAT
+610 
-625 GHTVVTVAKVEPT
+625 
-638 CTQPGRAAGTKCSV
+638 
-652 CGEVLSGLTEIKA
+652 
-665 TGHTEVIDAAVEP
+665 
-678 TCTKTGLTEG
+678 
-688 KHCSVCNK
+688 
-696 VLVKQTIVPAKG
+696 
-708 HSWDSGKITIAPTCT
+708 
-723 GTGVKTYT
+723 
-731 CTACAATRTETVSAT
+731 
-746 GHTVV
+746 
-751 TVAKVEPTCTQPG
+751 
-764 RAAGTKCSVC
+764 
-774 GEVLSGLTE
+774 
-783 IKATG
+783 
-788 HTEVID
+788 
-794 KAVAPTCTK
+794 
-803 TGLTEGKHCSVCSA
+803 
-817 VLVEQKVVPA
+817 
-827 KGHIEVVDKAVE
+827 
-839 PTCTET
+839 
-845 GLTEGKHCSVC
+845 
-856 GEVQVEQEVVP
+856 
-867 AKGHTEVIDKAVE
+867 
-880 PTCTETGLTEGKH
+880 
-893 CSVCGAVLVE
+893 
-903 QEIVPA
+903 
-909 KGHTEVIDKTVKPTC
+909 
-924 TETGLTEGKHCS
+924 
-936 VCNKVLVKQTIV
+936 
-948 PAKGHRWDGGKIT
+948 
-961 AAPTCTGTGV
+961 
-971 KTYTCTACAATRTE
+971 
-985 TVSAT
+985 
-990 GHTVV
+990 
-995 TVAKVEPTCTQPG
+995 
-1008 RAAGT
+1008 
-1013 KCSVCGEI
+1013 
-1021 LSGLTEIKATG
+1021 
-1032 HTEVID
+1032 
-1038 AAVEP
+1038 
-1043 TCTETG
+1043 
-1049 LTEGKHCSV
+1049 
-1058 CNAVLVE
+1058 
-1065 QRVVPAKGH
+1065 
-1074 TEVVDKA
+1074 
-1081 VEPTCT
+1081 
-1087 ETGLAEGKHCSVCNA
+1087 
-1102 VLVEQEV
+1102 
-1109 VPAKGHTEVID
+1109 
-1120 KAVEPTCTETGLTE
+1120 
-1134 GKRCSV
+1134 
-1140 CGEVLVK
+1140 
-1147 QEVVPAKGHTEVID
+1147 
-1161 KAVEPTCT
+1161 
-1169 KMGLTEGKHCS
+1169 
-1180 VCNAVLVEQ
+1180 
-1189 KVVPAKRHTEVIDK
+1189 
-1203 AVAPTCTKTG
+1203 
-1213 LTEGKHCSVC
+1213 
-1223 SAVLVEQEIVPAK
+1223 
-1236 GHIEVV
+1236 
-1242 DKAVEPTCTK
+1242 
-1252 TGLTE
+1252 
-1257 GKHCSVCSAV
+1257 
-1267 LVEQEIVPAKGHTEV
+1267 
-1282 VDKAVEPTCTET
+1282 
-1294 GLTEGKHC
+1294 
-1302 SVCGEVLVEQKV
+1302 
-1314 VPAKGH
+1314 
-1320 TEVIDKAVA
+1320 
-1329 PTCTKTGL
+1329 
-1337 TEGKHCSVCGEVLVE
+1337 
-1352 QEVVPAKGHT
+1352 
-1362 EVVDKAVEP
+1362 
-1371 TCTETGLT
+1371 ETGLT

-1404 VVDKAVEPTC
+1404 VIDKAVEPTC

-1447 SVAGVTDNAMVTLLK
+1447 SVAGATDNAMVTLLK

-1510 DSGSANVACLLRRI
+1510 DSGSANVACLLLRI

-1550 LALRQVPG
+1550 LALRKVPG

>member
-1 MRAKRAS
+1 MKAKRAS

-35 RVGSASAVPG
+35 RVGSASAAPG

-58 KLAGVQGIVSYDNT
+58 KLAGVQGIVSYDDT

-91 NTETAGQVSFNGA
+91 NTETAGQVSFNGT
-104 CLDGISGSQNIL
+104 CLDGISGSQSIL
-116 RLDFRVRPDAAAGE
+116 RLDFRVRPDAAPGD

-139 AYNTG
+139 AYNTDRATVT
-144 LGAVPLNGAPGVFT
+144 LSGASGVFT
-158 VTEPQSTTKT
+158 VTEPQSTTET
-168 LYFYSGSSV
+168 LYFYGSSDA
-177 STLHKGEQV
+177 SALHKGEKV
-186 SITACTYGSQ
+186 TVTACTYGSQ

-211 FTYVAAEPLAALSG
+211 FTCVAAEPLSALSG
-225 AVKSLDASRAG
+225 AMKSLDTSRAG

-255 LTLEAVAD
+255 LTLEAAAD

-283 AMNGV
+283 AMNGI
-288 GFTQALTLRKTE
+288 GFTRTLALRKAE
-300 VTPETPALRVTMP
+300 VTPEVPALRVTMP

-328 DSGSGLAAADFCISY
+328 DRGSGLAAADFCISY

-358 MESVDGVCIVTNP
+358 MESADSVYIETNP
-371 NFDGGQVKFT
+371 KIDGGQVKFT
-381 FICEKGFV
+381 FICAKGFADGAELV
-389 DEAVLLTMTFQ
+389 TMTFQ
-400 PEKEGTVTLTPAI
+400 SKKEGAVTLTPTVT
-413 ATSAVGADRQPIALD
+413 TSAVGADRRPIALD

-507 EVVDKAVEPTCT
+507 EVVDKAAEPTCTETGLTEGKHCSVCSAVLVEQEVVKAKGHTEVTDKAVEPTCT

-533 EVLVEQEVVPAKGH
+533 EVLVEQKVVPAKGH
-547 TEVVDKAVEPTC
+547 IEVVDKAVEPTC

-573 GEVLVEQTIVPAKG
+573 GEVLVEQEVVKAKGHTEAVDKAVEPTCTKTGLTEGKHCSVCSAVLVEQKVVPVKGHRWDGGKITAAPTCTGTGVKTYTCTACAATRTETVSATGHTVVTVAKVEPTCTRPGRAAGTKCSVCGEVLSGLTEIKATGHTEVIDAAVEPTCTETGLTEGKHCSVCSAVLVEQEVVPAKGHTEVIDKAVEPTCTETGLTEGKHCSVCNAVLVEQKVVPAKG

-594 ITIVPTCTGT
+594 ITIAPTCTGT

-688 KHCSVCNK
+688 KHCS
-696 VLVKQTIVPAKG
+696 I
-708 HSWDSGKITIAPTCT
+708 
-723 GTGVKTYT
+723 
-731 CTACAATRTETVSAT
+731 
-746 GHTVV
+746 
-751 TVAKVEPTCTQPG
+751 
-764 RAAGTKCSVC
+764 
-774 GEVLSGLTE
+774 
-783 IKATG
+783 
-788 HTEVID
+788 
-794 KAVAPTCTK
+794 
-803 TGLTEGKHCSVCSA
+803 CSA
-817 VLVEQKVVPA
+817 VL
-827 KGHIEVVDKAVE
+827 
-839 PTCTET
+839 
-845 GLTEGKHCSVC
+845 
-856 GEVQVEQEVVP
+856 VEQEVVP
-867 AKGHTEVIDKAVE
+867 AK
-880 PTCTETGLTEGKH
+880 
-893 CSVCGAVLVE
+893 
-903 QEIVPA
+903 
-909 KGHTEVIDKTVKPTC
+909 
-924 TETGLTEGKHCS
+924 
-936 VCNKVLVKQTIV
+936 
-948 PAKGHRWDGGKIT
+948 
-961 AAPTCTGTGV
+961 
-971 KTYTCTACAATRTE
+971 
-985 TVSAT
+985 
-990 GHTVV
+990 
-995 TVAKVEPTCTQPG
+995 
-1008 RAAGT
+1008 
-1013 KCSVCGEI
+1013 
-1021 LSGLTEIKATG
+1021 G

-1058 CNAVLVE
+1058 CSAVLV
-1065 QRVVPAKGH
+1065 K
-1074 TEVVDKA
+1074 
-1081 VEPTCT
+1081 
-1087 ETGLAEGKHCSVCNA
+1087 
-1102 VLVEQEV
+1102 QEV
-1109 VPAKGHTEVID
+1109 VKAKGHTEVI
-1120 KAVEPTCTETGLTE
+1120 
-1134 GKRCSV
+1134 
-1140 CGEVLVK
+1140 
-1147 QEVVPAKGHTEVID
+1147 
-1161 KAVEPTCT
+1161 
-1169 KMGLTEGKHCS
+1169 
-1180 VCNAVLVEQ
+1180 
-1189 KVVPAKRHTEVIDK
+1189 
-1203 AVAPTCTKTG
+1203 
-1213 LTEGKHCSVC
+1213 
-1223 SAVLVEQEIVPAK
+1223 
-1236 GHIEVV
+1236 

-1257 GKHCSVCSAV
+1257 GKHCSVCNAV
-1267 LVEQEIVPAKGHTEV
+1267 LVEQK
-1282 VDKAVEPTCTET
+1282 
-1294 GLTEGKHC
+1294 
-1302 SVCGEVLVEQKV
+1302 
-1314 VPAKGH
+1314 
-1320 TEVIDKAVA
+1320 
-1329 PTCTKTGL
+1329 
-1337 TEGKHCSVCGEVLVE
+1337 
-1352 QEVVPAKGHT
+1352 
-1362 EVVDKAVEP
+1362 
-1371 TCTETGLT
+1371 
-1379 EGKHCSVCSAVLVE
+1379 
-1393 QEVVPAKGHTE
+1393 
-1404 VVDKAVEPTC
+1404 
-1414 TKTGLTEG
+1414 
-1422 KHCSVCGEVL
+1422 
-1432 VEQEVVPALGFTVSG
+1432 VVPALGFTVSG

-1510 DSGSANVACLLRRI
+1510 DSGSANVACLLLRI

-1563 ADAAR
+1563 ADGAR

>member
-1 MRAKRAS
+1 MKLKRAS
-8 QRAAALLCAAALLVN
+8 RRAAALLCAAALLVN

-35 RVGSASAVPG
+35 RVGSASAAPG

-51 VSGSNLD
+51 VSGSNLES
-58 KLAGVQGIVSYDNT
+58 LAGVQGIVSYDDT

-130 YLLDILIEN
+130 YLLGILIEN
-139 AYNTG
+139 AYNTDPV
-144 LGAVPLNGAPGVFT
+144 AVPLSGASGVFA

-186 SITACTYGSQ
+186 SITARTYGSQ

-211 FTYVAAEPLAALSG
+211 FTCVAAEPLSALSG
-225 AVKSLDASRAG
+225 AVKSLDTSRTG

-313 AAARTDETITAVAVL
+313 AAARTNETITAAATL

-348 TCTGVKVSAG
+348 TCTGVKVSVG

-371 NFDGGQVKFT
+371 HTDGGQVKFT
-381 FICEKGFV
+381 FICAEGFADGAELV
-389 DEAVLLTMTFQ
+389 TMTFQ
-400 PEKEGTVTLTPAI
+400 PKKEGAVTLTPTV
-413 ATSAVGADRQPIALD
+413 ATSAVGADRRPIALD

-519 KAGLTEGKHCSVCG
+519 K
-533 EVLVEQEVVPAKGH
+533 
-547 TEVVDKAVEPTC
+547 
-559 TKTGL
+559 
-564 TEGKHCSVC
+564 
-573 GEVLVEQTIVPAKG
+573 
-587 HSWDSGK
+587 
-594 ITIVPTCTGT
+594 
-604 GVKTYT
+604 
-610 CTACAATRTETVSAT
+610 
-625 GHTVVTVAKVEPT
+625 
-638 CTQPGRAAGTKCSV
+638 
-652 CGEVLSGLTEIKA
+652 
-665 TGHTEVIDAAVEP
+665 
-678 TCTKTGLTEG
+678 
-688 KHCSVCNK
+688 
-696 VLVKQTIVPAKG
+696 
-708 HSWDSGKITIAPTCT
+708 
-723 GTGVKTYT
+723 
-731 CTACAATRTETVSAT
+731 
-746 GHTVV
+746 
-751 TVAKVEPTCTQPG
+751 
-764 RAAGTKCSVC
+764 
-774 GEVLSGLTE
+774 
-783 IKATG
+783 
-788 HTEVID
+788 
-794 KAVAPTCTK
+794 
-803 TGLTEGKHCSVCSA
+803 
-817 VLVEQKVVPA
+817 
-827 KGHIEVVDKAVE
+827 
-839 PTCTET
+839 
-845 GLTEGKHCSVC
+845 
-856 GEVQVEQEVVP
+856 
-867 AKGHTEVIDKAVE
+867 
-880 PTCTETGLTEGKH
+880 
-893 CSVCGAVLVE
+893 
-903 QEIVPA
+903 
-909 KGHTEVIDKTVKPTC
+909 
-924 TETGLTEGKHCS
+924 
-936 VCNKVLVKQTIV
+936 
-948 PAKGHRWDGGKIT
+948 
-961 AAPTCTGTGV
+961 
-971 KTYTCTACAATRTE
+971 
-985 TVSAT
+985 
-990 GHTVV
+990 
-995 TVAKVEPTCTQPG
+995 
-1008 RAAGT
+1008 
-1013 KCSVCGEI
+1013 
-1021 LSGLTEIKATG
+1021 
-1032 HTEVID
+1032 
-1038 AAVEP
+1038 
-1043 TCTETG
+1043 
-1049 LTEGKHCSV
+1049 
-1058 CNAVLVE
+1058 
-1065 QRVVPAKGH
+1065 
-1074 TEVVDKA
+1074 
-1081 VEPTCT
+1081 
-1087 ETGLAEGKHCSVCNA
+1087 
-1102 VLVEQEV
+1102 
-1109 VPAKGHTEVID
+1109 
-1120 KAVEPTCTETGLTE
+1120 
-1134 GKRCSV
+1134 
-1140 CGEVLVK
+1140 
-1147 QEVVPAKGHTEVID
+1147 
-1161 KAVEPTCT
+1161 
-1169 KMGLTEGKHCS
+1169 
-1180 VCNAVLVEQ
+1180 
-1189 KVVPAKRHTEVIDK
+1189 
-1203 AVAPTCTKTG
+1203 TG

-1223 SAVLVEQEIVPAK
+1223 SAVLVEQE
-1236 GHIEVV
+1236 VV
-1242 DKAVEPTCTK
+1242 K
-1252 TGLTE
+1252 
-1257 GKHCSVCSAV
+1257 
-1267 LVEQEIVPAKGHTEV
+1267 
-1282 VDKAVEPTCTET
+1282 
-1294 GLTEGKHC
+1294 
-1302 SVCGEVLVEQKV
+1302 
-1314 VPAKGH
+1314 AKGH

-1371 TCTETGLT
+1371 TCT
-1379 EGKHCSVCSAVLVE
+1379 
-1393 QEVVPAKGHTE
+1393 
-1404 VVDKAVEPTC
+1404 
-1414 TKTGLTEG
+1414 KTGLTEG

-1432 VEQEVVPALGFTVSG
+1432 VKQKVVPALGFTISG
-1447 SVAGVTDNAMVTLLK
+1447 SVAGATDNAMVTLLK

-1488 TYTLRVDGG
+1488 TYTLRADGG

-1510 DSGSANVACLLRRI
+1510 DSGSANVDCLLLRI

-1550 LALRQVPG
+1550 LALGQVPG

>member
-8 QRAAALLCAAALLVN
+8 RRAAALLCAAALLVN

-35 RVGSASAVPG
+35 RVGSASAAPG

-51 VSGSNLD
+51 VSGSNLEA
-58 KLAGVQGIVSYDNT
+58 LAGVQGIVSYDDT

-104 CLDGISGSQNIL
+104 CLDGISGSQSIL

-139 AYNTG
+139 AYNTDPV
-144 LGAVPLNGAPGVFT
+144 AVPLSGASGVFT

-186 SITACTYGSQ
+186 SITARTYGSQ

-211 FTYVAAEPLAALSG
+211 FTCVAAEPLSALSG
-225 AVKSLDASRAG
+225 AMKSLDISRAG

-283 AMNGV
+283 AMNGI

-300 VTPETPALRVTMP
+300 VTLETPALRVTMP

-328 DSGSGLAAADFCISY
+328 DRGSGLAAADFCISY

-348 TCTGVKVSAG
+348 TCTGVKVNAG
-358 MESVDGVCIVTNP
+358 TESVDSVYIETNP
-371 NFDGGQVKFT
+371 HTDGGQVKFT
-381 FICEKGFV
+381 FICAKGFADGAELV
-389 DEAVLLTMTFQ
+389 TMTFQ
-400 PEKEGTVTLTPAI
+400 PKKEGTVTLTPTVT
-413 ATSAVGADRQPIALD
+413 TSAVGADRRPIALD

-507 EVVDKAVEPTCT
+507 EVVDKAV
-519 KAGLTEGKHCSVCG
+519 A
-533 EVLVEQEVVPAKGH
+533 
-547 TEVVDKAVEPTC
+547 
-559 TKTGL
+559 
-564 TEGKHCSVC
+564 
-573 GEVLVEQTIVPAKG
+573 
-587 HSWDSGK
+587 
-594 ITIVPTCTGT
+594 
-604 GVKTYT
+604 
-610 CTACAATRTETVSAT
+610 
-625 GHTVVTVAKVEPT
+625 
-638 CTQPGRAAGTKCSV
+638 
-652 CGEVLSGLTEIKA
+652 
-665 TGHTEVIDAAVEP
+665 
-678 TCTKTGLTEG
+678 
-688 KHCSVCNK
+688 
-696 VLVKQTIVPAKG
+696 
-708 HSWDSGKITIAPTCT
+708 
-723 GTGVKTYT
+723 
-731 CTACAATRTETVSAT
+731 
-746 GHTVV
+746 
-751 TVAKVEPTCTQPG
+751 
-764 RAAGTKCSVC
+764 
-774 GEVLSGLTE
+774 
-783 IKATG
+783 
-788 HTEVID
+788 
-794 KAVAPTCTK
+794 
-803 TGLTEGKHCSVCSA
+803 
-817 VLVEQKVVPA
+817 
-827 KGHIEVVDKAVE
+827 
-839 PTCTET
+839 
-845 GLTEGKHCSVC
+845 
-856 GEVQVEQEVVP
+856 
-867 AKGHTEVIDKAVE
+867 
-880 PTCTETGLTEGKH
+880 
-893 CSVCGAVLVE
+893 
-903 QEIVPA
+903 
-909 KGHTEVIDKTVKPTC
+909 
-924 TETGLTEGKHCS
+924 
-936 VCNKVLVKQTIV
+936 
-948 PAKGHRWDGGKIT
+948 
-961 AAPTCTGTGV
+961 
-971 KTYTCTACAATRTE
+971 
-985 TVSAT
+985 
-990 GHTVV
+990 
-995 TVAKVEPTCTQPG
+995 
-1008 RAAGT
+1008 
-1013 KCSVCGEI
+1013 
-1021 LSGLTEIKATG
+1021 
-1032 HTEVID
+1032 
-1038 AAVEP
+1038 
-1043 TCTETG
+1043 
-1049 LTEGKHCSV
+1049 
-1058 CNAVLVE
+1058 
-1065 QRVVPAKGH
+1065 
-1074 TEVVDKA
+1074 
-1081 VEPTCT
+1081 
-1087 ETGLAEGKHCSVCNA
+1087 
-1102 VLVEQEV
+1102 
-1109 VPAKGHTEVID
+1109 
-1120 KAVEPTCTETGLTE
+1120 
-1134 GKRCSV
+1134 
-1140 CGEVLVK
+1140 
-1147 QEVVPAKGHTEVID
+1147 
-1161 KAVEPTCT
+1161 
-1169 KMGLTEGKHCS
+1169 
-1180 VCNAVLVEQ
+1180 
-1189 KVVPAKRHTEVIDK
+1189 
-1203 AVAPTCTKTG
+1203 
-1213 LTEGKHCSVC
+1213 
-1223 SAVLVEQEIVPAK
+1223 
-1236 GHIEVV
+1236 
-1242 DKAVEPTCTK
+1242 
-1252 TGLTE
+1252 
-1257 GKHCSVCSAV
+1257 
-1267 LVEQEIVPAKGHTEV
+1267 
-1282 VDKAVEPTCTET
+1282 
-1294 GLTEGKHC
+1294 
-1302 SVCGEVLVEQKV
+1302 
-1314 VPAKGH
+1314 
-1320 TEVIDKAVA
+1320 
-1329 PTCTKTGL
+1329 
-1337 TEGKHCSVCGEVLVE
+1337 
-1352 QEVVPAKGHT
+1352 
-1362 EVVDKAVEP
+1362 P

-1393 QEVVPAKGHTE
+1393 QEVVKAKGHTE
-1404 VVDKAVEPTC
+1404 VIDKAVEPTC

-1422 KHCSVCGEVL
+1422 KRCSVCSAVL

-1510 DSGSANVACLLRRI
+1510 DSGSANVACLLLRI

>member
-1 MRAKRAS
+1 MKAKRAS

-35 RVGSASAVPG
+35 RVGSASAAPG
-45 ETRSVY
+45 ETHSVY
-51 VSGSNLD
+51 VSGSNLEA
-58 KLAGVQGIVSYDNT
+58 LAGVQGIVSYDDT
-72 ALELTGAAM
+72 ALELAGAAM

-144 LGAVPLNGAPGVFT
+144 LGTVSLSGASGVFT

-186 SITACTYGSQ
+186 SITARTYGSQ

-211 FTYVAAEPLAALSG
+211 FTCVAAEPLSALSG
-225 AVKSLDASRAG
+225 AMKSLDTSRAG

-313 AAARTDETITAVAVL
+313 AAARTDEAITAVAVL
-328 DSGSGLAAADFCISY
+328 DRGSGLAAADFCISY

-358 MESVDGVCIVTNP
+358 MESVDGVCIETNP
-371 NFDGGQVKFT
+371 KIDGGQVKFT
-381 FICEKGFV
+381 FICAKGFADGAELV
-389 DEAVLLTMTFQ
+389 TVTFQ
-400 PEKEGTVTLTPAI
+400 PKKEGAVTLTPTVT
-413 ATSAVGADRQPIALD
+413 TSAVGADRRPIALD

-447 EDGTVLSRQSVRYR
+447 EDGTVLSRQSVRYC

-507 EVVDKAVEPTCT
+507 EA
-519 KAGLTEGKHCSVCG
+519 
-533 EVLVEQEVVPAKGH
+533 
-547 TEVVDKAVEPTC
+547 
-559 TKTGL
+559 
-564 TEGKHCSVC
+564 
-573 GEVLVEQTIVPAKG
+573 
-587 HSWDSGK
+587 
-594 ITIVPTCTGT
+594 
-604 GVKTYT
+604 
-610 CTACAATRTETVSAT
+610 
-625 GHTVVTVAKVEPT
+625 
-638 CTQPGRAAGTKCSV
+638 
-652 CGEVLSGLTEIKA
+652 
-665 TGHTEVIDAAVEP
+665 
-678 TCTKTGLTEG
+678 
-688 KHCSVCNK
+688 
-696 VLVKQTIVPAKG
+696 
-708 HSWDSGKITIAPTCT
+708 
-723 GTGVKTYT
+723 
-731 CTACAATRTETVSAT
+731 
-746 GHTVV
+746 
-751 TVAKVEPTCTQPG
+751 
-764 RAAGTKCSVC
+764 
-774 GEVLSGLTE
+774 
-783 IKATG
+783 
-788 HTEVID
+788 
-794 KAVAPTCTK
+794 
-803 TGLTEGKHCSVCSA
+803 
-817 VLVEQKVVPA
+817 
-827 KGHIEVVDKAVE
+827 
-839 PTCTET
+839 
-845 GLTEGKHCSVC
+845 
-856 GEVQVEQEVVP
+856 
-867 AKGHTEVIDKAVE
+867 
-880 PTCTETGLTEGKH
+880 
-893 CSVCGAVLVE
+893 
-903 QEIVPA
+903 
-909 KGHTEVIDKTVKPTC
+909 
-924 TETGLTEGKHCS
+924 
-936 VCNKVLVKQTIV
+936 
-948 PAKGHRWDGGKIT
+948 
-961 AAPTCTGTGV
+961 
-971 KTYTCTACAATRTE
+971 
-985 TVSAT
+985 
-990 GHTVV
+990 
-995 TVAKVEPTCTQPG
+995 
-1008 RAAGT
+1008 
-1013 KCSVCGEI
+1013 
-1021 LSGLTEIKATG
+1021 
-1032 HTEVID
+1032 
-1038 AAVEP
+1038 
-1043 TCTETG
+1043 
-1049 LTEGKHCSV
+1049 
-1058 CNAVLVE
+1058 
-1065 QRVVPAKGH
+1065 
-1074 TEVVDKA
+1074 
-1081 VEPTCT
+1081 
-1087 ETGLAEGKHCSVCNA
+1087 
-1102 VLVEQEV
+1102 
-1109 VPAKGHTEVID
+1109 
-1120 KAVEPTCTETGLTE
+1120 
-1134 GKRCSV
+1134 
-1140 CGEVLVK
+1140 
-1147 QEVVPAKGHTEVID
+1147 
-1161 KAVEPTCT
+1161 
-1169 KMGLTEGKHCS
+1169 
-1180 VCNAVLVEQ
+1180 
-1189 KVVPAKRHTEVIDK
+1189 
-1203 AVAPTCTKTG
+1203 
-1213 LTEGKHCSVC
+1213 
-1223 SAVLVEQEIVPAK
+1223 
-1236 GHIEVV
+1236 V

-1282 VDKAVEPTCTET
+1282 
-1294 GLTEGKHC
+1294 
-1302 SVCGEVLVEQKV
+1302 
-1314 VPAKGH
+1314 
-1320 TEVIDKAVA
+1320 IDKAVA
-1329 PTCTKTGL
+1329 PTCTK
-1337 TEGKHCSVCGEVLVE
+1337 
-1352 QEVVPAKGHT
+1352 
-1362 EVVDKAVEP
+1362 
-1371 TCTETGLT
+1371 TGLT

-1404 VVDKAVEPTC
+1404 IIDKAVAPTC
-1414 TKTGLTEG
+1414 TETGLTEG

-1432 VEQEVVPALGFTVSG
+1432 VEQKVVPALGFTVSG

-1510 DSGSANVACLLRRI
+1510 DSGSANVACLLLRI

>member
-1 MRAKRAS
+1 MKTKRAS
-8 QRAAALLCAAALLVN
+8 RRAAALLCAAALLVN

-35 RVGSASAVPG
+35 RVCSASAAPG

-51 VSGSNLD
+51 VSGSNLES
-58 KLAGVQGIVSYDNT
+58 LAGVQGIVSYDNT

-104 CLDGISGSQNIL
+104 CLDGISGSQSIL

-144 LGAVPLNGAPGVFT
+144 LVTVPLSGASGVFA
-158 VTEPQSTTKT
+158 VTEPQTTTKT

-211 FTYVAAEPLAALSG
+211 FTCVAAEPLSALSG
-225 AVKSLDASRAG
+225 AVKSLDTSRAG

-255 LTLEAVAD
+255 LTLEAAAD

-283 AMNGV
+283 AMNGI

-328 DSGSGLAAADFCISY
+328 DRGSGLAAADFCITY

-358 MESVDGVCIVTNP
+358 MESVDGVCIETNP
-371 NFDGGQVKFT
+371 KIDGGQVKFT
-381 FICEKGFV
+381 FICAKGFADGAELV
-389 DEAVLLTMTFQ
+389 TMTFQ
-400 PEKEGTVTLTPAI
+400 PKKEGAVTLTPTVT
-413 ATSAVGADRQPIALD
+413 TSAVGADRRPTALD

-474 EAHHYELAGWGGD
+474 EAHHYELAGWDGD

-507 EVVDKAVEPTCT
+507 EVVDEAVEPTCT
-519 KAGLTEGKHCSVCG
+519 KTGLTEGKHCSVCSA
-533 EVLVEQEVVPAKGH
+533 VLVKQEVVKANGH
-547 TEVVDKAVEPTC
+547 TEVADKAVAPTC

-573 GEVLVEQTIVPAKG
+573 GEVLVEQEVVKAKGHTEVIDKAVAPTCTKAGLTEGKHCSVCNAVLVEQEVVPAKGHTEVVDKAVAPTCTETGLTEGKHCSVCNAVLVEQTIVPAKG

-594 ITIVPTCTGT
+594 ITIAPTCTGT

-688 KHCSVCNK
+688 KHCSVC
-696 VLVKQTIVPAKG
+696 
-708 HSWDSGKITIAPTCT
+708 
-723 GTGVKTYT
+723 
-731 CTACAATRTETVSAT
+731 
-746 GHTVV
+746 
-751 TVAKVEPTCTQPG
+751 
-764 RAAGTKCSVC
+764 
-774 GEVLSGLTE
+774 
-783 IKATG
+783 
-788 HTEVID
+788 
-794 KAVAPTCTK
+794 
-803 TGLTEGKHCSVCSA
+803 
-817 VLVEQKVVPA
+817 
-827 KGHIEVVDKAVE
+827 
-839 PTCTET
+839 
-845 GLTEGKHCSVC
+845 
-856 GEVQVEQEVVP
+856 
-867 AKGHTEVIDKAVE
+867 
-880 PTCTETGLTEGKH
+880 
-893 CSVCGAVLVE
+893 
-903 QEIVPA
+903 
-909 KGHTEVIDKTVKPTC
+909 
-924 TETGLTEGKHCS
+924 
-936 VCNKVLVKQTIV
+936 
-948 PAKGHRWDGGKIT
+948 
-961 AAPTCTGTGV
+961 
-971 KTYTCTACAATRTE
+971 
-985 TVSAT
+985 
-990 GHTVV
+990 
-995 TVAKVEPTCTQPG
+995 
-1008 RAAGT
+1008 
-1013 KCSVCGEI
+1013 
-1021 LSGLTEIKATG
+1021 
-1032 HTEVID
+1032 
-1038 AAVEP
+1038 
-1043 TCTETG
+1043 
-1049 LTEGKHCSV
+1049 
-1058 CNAVLVE
+1058 
-1065 QRVVPAKGH
+1065 
-1074 TEVVDKA
+1074 
-1081 VEPTCT
+1081 
-1087 ETGLAEGKHCSVCNA
+1087 
-1102 VLVEQEV
+1102 
-1109 VPAKGHTEVID
+1109 
-1120 KAVEPTCTETGLTE
+1120 
-1134 GKRCSV
+1134 
-1140 CGEVLVK
+1140 
-1147 QEVVPAKGHTEVID
+1147 
-1161 KAVEPTCT
+1161 
-1169 KMGLTEGKHCS
+1169 
-1180 VCNAVLVEQ
+1180 
-1189 KVVPAKRHTEVIDK
+1189 
-1203 AVAPTCTKTG
+1203 
-1213 LTEGKHCSVC
+1213 
-1223 SAVLVEQEIVPAK
+1223 
-1236 GHIEVV
+1236 
-1242 DKAVEPTCTK
+1242 
-1252 TGLTE
+1252 
-1257 GKHCSVCSAV
+1257 
-1267 LVEQEIVPAKGHTEV
+1267 
-1282 VDKAVEPTCTET
+1282 
-1294 GLTEGKHC
+1294 
-1302 SVCGEVLVEQKV
+1302 
-1314 VPAKGH
+1314 
-1320 TEVIDKAVA
+1320 
-1329 PTCTKTGL
+1329 
-1337 TEGKHCSVCGEVLVE
+1337 GEVLVE
-1352 QEVVPAKGHT
+1352 QEI
-1362 EVVDKAVEP
+1362 
-1371 TCTETGLT
+1371 
-1379 EGKHCSVCSAVLVE
+1379 
-1393 QEVVPAKGHTE
+1393 
-1404 VVDKAVEPTC
+1404 
-1414 TKTGLTEG
+1414 
-1422 KHCSVCGEVL
+1422 
-1432 VEQEVVPALGFTVSG
+1432 VPALGFTVSG

-1472 RADGGFLLSG
+1472 RADGGFLLPG

-1510 DSGSANVACLLRRI
+1510 DSGSANVACLLLRI